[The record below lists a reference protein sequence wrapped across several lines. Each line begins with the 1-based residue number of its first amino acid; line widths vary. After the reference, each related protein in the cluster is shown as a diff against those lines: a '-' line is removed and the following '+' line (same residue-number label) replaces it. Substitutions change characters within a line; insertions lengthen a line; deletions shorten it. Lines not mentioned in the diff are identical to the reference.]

1 MAVHTEIVPSG
12 DPALGIGLEAL
23 RLARMR
29 MTSNAGSSY
38 WPMGDGTGIL
48 AGQQAGDQGLV
59 LVDQHGNR
67 MPLIDTTEISQ
78 KADDAMSKANAAVDG
93 MQSVRDEAVK
103 GVKEAKDAAAN
114 ADSKAQSAIDG
125 MQSVRDE
132 AVKGVK
138 EAKDAA
144 STAQSTAASAASKA
158 DKLATELDGTKA
170 IVERHTTKLGEV
182 ETKVSNSVE
191 HADQALS
198 ASTQA
203 VQTANSVK
211 TTADRAYNDAQ
222 SALTQSST
230 AVQTAGEVKTTLE
243 TNYLSKKD
251 SDAAYASKSELKQT
265 SDGITSTVEK
275 TYATKSALEA
285 LRNIADNA
293 VETWTGSQKPTASN
307 APASTWA
314 TDQLRKQH
322 AGDVYYDTSTGYSY
336 RWGSTDGKSYT
347 WSLIKDSDITK
358 AIADAAKA
366 QSTAN
371 GAQQGVDRL
380 DADIPVTYSTKSE
393 LRQTS
398 ESLTAKVTEAQR
410 VGQNA
415 LDKATTVEQT
425 ANGLKTTVQEQAQ
438 TLKGHTTTIGQL
450 TQKADSLTS
459 SLTQTN
465 QRIDS
470 ISVGARNLLAKRDMV
485 TGWLAPENGDLIASG
500 GHASGE
506 NIGNVTSG
514 WIPVT
519 AGKMMCLTLYDTFNN
534 TANTGRYWFYK
545 ADKKA
550 IKGVEWNP
558 RTPGTVIFTVP
569 AGAAWIRVTAINASN
584 ATSPRYKLET
594 GSIPTDWTP
603 APEDTAQ
610 SITEAVTRT
619 SKLEQTLD
627 GFKTT
632 VSQTYETKS
641 DSLAKKTALEQSLN
655 GFKSTVSSTYL
666 SKTDASKTYG
676 TKSELTQTN
685 ESLTAK
691 INSTAT
697 TANNAL
703 SKAASVEATANDLK
717 TTVSE
722 QATTLKGHTSTI
734 GQLTQKADSLTSSLT
749 QTNRNVNIALANSA
763 ELIRNPE
770 CNSTLGNPDGWG
782 GGMTLSASGAPEGA
796 PVPTYGKF
804 SARGTTTSFRVL
816 RRGRTYRFSA
826 WMAHD
831 STAKKPAALGCF
843 YHESNGNGRWDAAFR
858 VPTSQSGW
866 KQWSGDLTIPKD
878 AREDA
883 IVWLQIDGASN
894 TAEVTG
900 WYCTLLSIRDVTEA
914 KNAQDTADTAIS
926 RASTL
931 EQSLNGFK
939 TTVSQNYETKS
950 DSLAKQS
957 ALEQSLNS
965 FKSTVSSTYSTKNE
979 LDGLSAMASKTWS
992 FWKDA
997 STSPRRD
1004 WVRLGTL
1011 TSNGD
1016 SSSVQIDVLTG
1027 NGWNGAPYQNSRL
1040 SIMVKDSWQSSPS
1053 TSRAFGVSVLRENCQ
1068 NAQVRVMALA
1078 ADECEIWCYLPW
1090 QYGSG
1095 QYTISGSYKAWSNN
1109 TASQSDAPTSGTSQD
1124 VAYRLNAEQLRSDV
1138 ESTYATKSSVE
1149 QTATSIKSSVSE
1161 TYATKTTVQNLSTT
1175 LTQTKESLTVSIKQA
1190 QTSADTANGNAANA
1204 QSRVGSLESCIRMT
1218 SDGVRVGHI
1227 VNGGFQGY
1235 SALVSPH
1242 GSFDVLD
1249 ESGRTA
1255 ATFQA
1260 SVIDLLNG
1268 LVRLRNANNTG
1279 ELLIKAPD
1287 GTYGYLSYNSD
1298 GMFLKSPTGTIRLE
1312 PKPGCNVYT
1321 RSKAIQPSQAGI
1333 CNKATDA
1340 NGIISVDNLSPPDGN
1355 ANNGI
1360 LSVTVT
1366 PINIGQDPTL
1376 LAFTPVIW
1384 AKGVNGF
1391 QVRLKTNNNT
1401 WVSGAQPYAF
1411 CWHAVWA

>member
-78 KADDAMSKANAAVDG
+78 KADDAISKANAAVDG
-93 MQSVRDEAVK
+93 MEQVRE
-103 GVKEAKDAAAN
+103 DAEN
-114 ADSKAQSAIDG
+114 
-125 MQSVRDE
+125 
-132 AVKGVK
+132 GVK

-211 TTADRAYNDAQ
+211 TTADRAYDDAQ

-336 RWGSTDGKSYT
+336 RWGSTDGETYA

-371 GAQQGVDRL
+371 GAQKGVDRL

-410 VGQNA
+410 VGQSA

-438 TLKGHTTTIGQL
+438 TIKGQTTTIGQL

-465 QRIDS
+465 Q
-470 ISVGARNLLAKRDMV
+470 
-485 TGWLAPENGDLIASG
+485 
-500 GHASGE
+500 
-506 NIGNVTSG
+506 NV
-514 WIPVT
+514 
-519 AGKMMCLTLYDTFNN
+519 
-534 TANTGRYWFYK
+534 
-545 ADKKA
+545 
-550 IKGVEWNP
+550 E
-558 RTPGTVIFTVP
+558 
-569 AGAAWIRVTAINASN
+569 
-584 ATSPRYKLET
+584 
-594 GSIPTDWTP
+594 
-603 APEDTAQ
+603 TAQ
-610 SITEAVTRT
+610 STADTAISRA

-627 GFKTT
+627 GFKTS
-632 VSQTYETKS
+632 VSQTYETKA
-641 DSLAKKTALEQSLN
+641 DSLKKQSALEQNLN
-655 GFKSTVSSTYL
+655 GFKTSVSNTYL
-666 SKTDASKTYG
+666 SKTDASKTYS

-703 SKAASVEATANDLK
+703 SKAASVEATANGLK

-734 GQLTQKADSLTSSLT
+734 GQLTAKADSLTSSLT
-749 QTNRNVNIALANSA
+749 QTNRNVETALANGA

-770 CNSTLGNPDGWG
+770 CDRTLGNPDGWTNG
-782 GGMTLSASGAPEGA
+782 LTLSASGAPEGA
-796 PVPTYGKF
+796 PAPTYGKL
-804 SARGTTTSFRVL
+804 SARDTTNGSKVL

-843 YHESNGNGRWDAAFR
+843 YHESNGNGHWDTAFR

-866 KQWSGDLTIPKD
+866 KQWSGDLTIPKA

-883 IVWLQIDGASN
+883 IVWLQVGGANGS
-894 TAEVTG
+894 ADVTG

-914 KNAQDTADTAIS
+914 KNAQTTADTAIS

-950 DSLAKQS
+950 DSLAKKT
-957 ALEQSLNS
+957 ALEQSLNG
-965 FKSTVSSTYSTKNE
+965 FKTSVSNTY
-979 LDGLSAMASKTWS
+979 LSKTDASK
-992 FWKDA
+992 
-997 STSPRRD
+997 
-1004 WVRLGTL
+1004 
-1011 TSNGD
+1011 
-1016 SSSVQIDVLTG
+1016 
-1027 NGWNGAPYQNSRL
+1027 
-1040 SIMVKDSWQSSPS
+1040 
-1053 TSRAFGVSVLRENCQ
+1053 
-1068 NAQVRVMALA
+1068 
-1078 ADECEIWCYLPW
+1078 
-1090 QYGSG
+1090 
-1095 QYTISGSYKAWSNN
+1095 
-1109 TASQSDAPTSGTSQD
+1109 
-1124 VAYRLNAEQLRSDV
+1124 
-1138 ESTYATKSSVE
+1138 TYATKSSVE

-1175 LTQTKESLTVSIKQA
+1175 VTQTKESLTVSIKQA
-1190 QTSADTANGNAANA
+1190 QTTANTANGNATNA
-1204 QSRVGSLESCIRMT
+1204 QSRVGSLEACIRMT
-1218 SDGVRVGHI
+1218 SSGVRVGQI
-1227 VNGGFQGY
+1227 KNGSFVGY
-1235 SALVSPH
+1235 SALVSTS
-1242 GSFDVLD
+1242 GSFQVIDNIGNKVSELNAGSVLSYD
-1249 ESGRTA
+1249 NGRTVW
-1255 ATFQA
+1255 
-1260 SVIDLLNG
+1260 S
-1268 LVRLRNANNTG
+1268 
-1279 ELLIKAPD
+1279 IKQE
-1287 GTYGYLSYNSD
+1287 G
-1298 GMFLKSPTGTIRLE
+1298 
-1312 PKPGCNVYT
+1312 
-1321 RSKAIQPSQAGI
+1321 Q
-1333 CNKATDA
+1333 
-1340 NGIISVDNLSPPDGN
+1340 
-1355 ANNGI
+1355 
-1360 LSVTVT
+1360 TVT
-1366 PINIGQDPTL
+1366 LDSYASPLKLASSDLYFLHYPKYSSNNHLACPVSGQFKGATNVNGVAVITHNLGYIPTL
-1376 LAFTPVIW
+1376 SITPGPWDGIGEPQGKLFRPVIW
-1384 AKGVNGF
+1384 DCTTTTAQIRF
-1391 QVRLKTNNNT
+1391 VRTDTNQ
-1401 WVSGAQPYAF
+1401 WIDRQPVAFHWYAI
-1411 CWHAVWA
+1411 

>member
-78 KADDAMSKANAAVDG
+78 KADDAISKANAAVDG
-93 MQSVRDEAVK
+93 MEQVREDAEN

-125 MQSVRDE
+125 MQAVRNE

-211 TTADRAYNDAQ
+211 TTADRAYDDAQ

-251 SDAAYASKSELKQT
+251 SDAVYASKSELKQT

-336 RWGSTDGKSYT
+336 RWGSTDGETYA

-371 GAQQGVDRL
+371 GAQKGVDRL

-410 VGQNA
+410 VGQSA

-438 TLKGHTTTIGQL
+438 TIKGQTTTIGQL

-465 QRIDS
+465 Q
-470 ISVGARNLLAKRDMV
+470 
-485 TGWLAPENGDLIASG
+485 
-500 GHASGE
+500 
-506 NIGNVTSG
+506 NV
-514 WIPVT
+514 
-519 AGKMMCLTLYDTFNN
+519 
-534 TANTGRYWFYK
+534 
-545 ADKKA
+545 
-550 IKGVEWNP
+550 E
-558 RTPGTVIFTVP
+558 
-569 AGAAWIRVTAINASN
+569 
-584 ATSPRYKLET
+584 
-594 GSIPTDWTP
+594 
-603 APEDTAQ
+603 TAQ
-610 SITEAVTRT
+610 STADTAISRA

-627 GFKTT
+627 GFKTS
-632 VSQTYETKS
+632 VSQTYETKA
-641 DSLAKKTALEQSLN
+641 DSLKKQSALEQNLN
-655 GFKSTVSSTYL
+655 GFKTSVSNTYL
-666 SKTDASKTYG
+666 SKTDASKTYS

-703 SKAASVEATANDLK
+703 SKAASVEATANGLK

-734 GQLTQKADSLTSSLT
+734 GQLTAKADSLTSSLT
-749 QTNRNVNIALANSA
+749 QTNRNVETALANGA

-770 CNSTLGNPDGWG
+770 CDRTLGNPDGWTNG
-782 GGMTLSASGAPEGA
+782 LTLSASGAPEGA
-796 PVPTYGKF
+796 PAPTYGKL
-804 SARGTTTSFRVL
+804 SARDTTNGPKVL

-843 YHESNGNGRWDAAFR
+843 YHESNGNGHWDTAFR

-866 KQWSGDLTIPKD
+866 KQWSGDLTIPKA

-883 IVWLQIDGASN
+883 SVWLQVDGANGS
-894 TAEVTG
+894 ADVTG

-914 KNAQDTADTAIS
+914 KNAQTTADTAIS

-957 ALEQSLNS
+957 ALEQNLSGFKSTVSQTYSPKSEVTDLASSTVRRYTLNMNDKAAWYKIGFWRPLGQGSVAAIHVYTGKGTNGCEDQNSEFTIMLKKGWSGSSNNHRNDYGVNLIRQRNAADVQVKAFAYHPGGQDPNTTPVDIWIYQPWGYGGGHYDVSCDGSWSHQTTVQTVAPVEDSTHTLQASVGYETLSNTSYVDQTSRSVSLGVVEEYKQGRHGS
-965 FKSTVSSTYSTKNE
+965 ALATSADITAAKDSITSTVSSTY
-979 LDGLSAMASKTWS
+979 
-992 FWKDA
+992 
-997 STSPRRD
+997 
-1004 WVRLGTL
+1004 
-1011 TSNGD
+1011 
-1016 SSSVQIDVLTG
+1016 
-1027 NGWNGAPYQNSRL
+1027 
-1040 SIMVKDSWQSSPS
+1040 
-1053 TSRAFGVSVLRENCQ
+1053 
-1068 NAQVRVMALA
+1068 
-1078 ADECEIWCYLPW
+1078 
-1090 QYGSG
+1090 
-1095 QYTISGSYKAWSNN
+1095 
-1109 TASQSDAPTSGTSQD
+1109 
-1124 VAYRLNAEQLRSDV
+1124 
-1138 ESTYATKSSVE
+1138 ATKAGVTQEISSKVA
-1149 QTATSIKSSVSE
+1149 QNNNSLDVRF
-1161 TYATKTTVQNLSTT
+1161 ATKTE
-1175 LTQTKESLTVSIKQA
+1175 TKTA
-1190 QTSADTANGNAANA
+1190 QDTANTADSHASDA

-1218 SDGVRVGHI
+1218 SAGVRVGHI
-1227 VNGGFQGY
+1227 VNGVFQGY
-1235 SALVSPH
+1235 SALVNSQ

-1249 ESGRTA
+1249 YAGRTV
-1255 ATFQA
+1255 ATFRD
-1260 SVIDLLNG
+1260 SILDLLNG

-1312 PKPGCNVYT
+1312 PKPGCNVFT
-1321 RSKAIQPSQAGI
+1321 RSKAIQPSQAGL

-1384 AKGVNGF
+1384 AKGANGF

-1411 CWHAVWA
+1411 CWHVVWA

>member
-93 MQSVRDEAVK
+93 MEQVRE
-103 GVKEAKDAAAN
+103 DAEN
-114 ADSKAQSAIDG
+114 
-125 MQSVRDE
+125 
-132 AVKGVK
+132 GVK

-170 IVERHTTKLGEV
+170 IVERHTTRLGEV

-203 VQTANSVK
+203 MQTANSVK
-211 TTADRAYNDAQ
+211 TTADRAYDDAR

-293 VETWTGSQKPTASN
+293 VETWTGSQKPTASS

-322 AGDVYYDTSTGYSY
+322 AGDVYYDLTSGYSY
-336 RWGSTDGKSYT
+336 RWGSTDGKTYA

-371 GAQQGVDRL
+371 GAQKGVDRL

-410 VGQNA
+410 VGQSA
-415 LDKATTVEQT
+415 LDKASTVEQT
-425 ANGLKTTVQEQAQ
+425 ADGLKATVSEQARTIEGQ
-438 TLKGHTTTIGQL
+438 TTTIGQL
-450 TQKADSLTS
+450 TA
-459 SLTQTN
+459 
-465 QRIDS
+465 
-470 ISVGARNLLAKRDMV
+470 
-485 TGWLAPENGDLIASG
+485 
-500 GHASGE
+500 
-506 NIGNVTSG
+506 
-514 WIPVT
+514 
-519 AGKMMCLTLYDTFNN
+519 
-534 TANTGRYWFYK
+534 
-545 ADKKA
+545 
-550 IKGVEWNP
+550 
-558 RTPGTVIFTVP
+558 
-569 AGAAWIRVTAINASN
+569 
-584 ATSPRYKLET
+584 
-594 GSIPTDWTP
+594 
-603 APEDTAQ
+603 
-610 SITEAVTRT
+610 
-619 SKLEQTLD
+619 
-627 GFKTT
+627 
-632 VSQTYETKS
+632 
-641 DSLAKKTALEQSLN
+641 
-655 GFKSTVSSTYL
+655 
-666 SKTDASKTYG
+666 
-676 TKSELTQTN
+676 
-685 ESLTAK
+685 
-691 INSTAT
+691 
-697 TANNAL
+697 
-703 SKAASVEATANDLK
+703 
-717 TTVSE
+717 
-722 QATTLKGHTSTI
+722 
-734 GQLTQKADSLTSSLT
+734 KADSLTSSLT

-770 CNSTLGNPDGWG
+770 CNSTLGNPDGWD

-804 SARGTTTSFRVL
+804 SARDTTTSFRVL

-831 STAKKPAALGCF
+831 STAKKPASLGCF
-843 YHESNGNGRWDAAFR
+843 YHESNGNGRWNAAFR

-883 IVWLQIDGASN
+883 IVWLQIDGALN

-1011 TSNGD
+1011 TSNGA

-1027 NGWNGAPYQNSRL
+1027 DGWNGAPYQNSRL

-1138 ESTYATKSSVE
+1138 ESTYATKSSVK

-1218 SDGVRVGHI
+1218 SAGVRVGHI

-1287 GTYGYLSYNSD
+1287 GTYGYLSYNGD
-1298 GMFLKSPTGTIRLE
+1298 GMFLKSPDGTIRLE
-1312 PKPGCNVYT
+1312 PKPGCNAYT

-1384 AKGVNGF
+1384 AKGANGF

-1411 CWHAVWA
+1411 CWHAVWN

>member
-78 KADDAMSKANAAVDG
+78 KADDAMSKANAAV
-93 MQSVRDEAVK
+93 
-103 GVKEAKDAAAN
+103 
-114 ADSKAQSAIDG
+114 DG

-465 QRIDS
+465 
-470 ISVGARNLLAKRDMV
+470 
-485 TGWLAPENGDLIASG
+485 
-500 GHASGE
+500 
-506 NIGNVTSG
+506 
-514 WIPVT
+514 
-519 AGKMMCLTLYDTFNN
+519 
-534 TANTGRYWFYK
+534 
-545 ADKKA
+545 
-550 IKGVEWNP
+550 
-558 RTPGTVIFTVP
+558 
-569 AGAAWIRVTAINASN
+569 
-584 ATSPRYKLET
+584 
-594 GSIPTDWTP
+594 
-603 APEDTAQ
+603 
-610 SITEAVTRT
+610 
-619 SKLEQTLD
+619 
-627 GFKTT
+627 
-632 VSQTYETKS
+632 
-641 DSLAKKTALEQSLN
+641 
-655 GFKSTVSSTYL
+655 
-666 SKTDASKTYG
+666 
-676 TKSELTQTN
+676 
-685 ESLTAK
+685 
-691 INSTAT
+691 
-697 TANNAL
+697 
-703 SKAASVEATANDLK
+703 
-717 TTVSE
+717 
-722 QATTLKGHTSTI
+722 
-734 GQLTQKADSLTSSLT
+734 
-749 QTNRNVNIALANSA
+749 RNVNIALANSA

-770 CNSTLGNPDGWG
+770 CNSTLGNPDGWD

-804 SARGTTTSFRVL
+804 SARDTTTSFRVL

-843 YHESNGNGRWDAAFR
+843 YHKSNGNGRWDAAFR

-883 IVWLQIDGASN
+883 IVWLQIGGALN

-1027 NGWNGAPYQNSRL
+1027 DGWNGAPYQNSRL

-1053 TSRAFGVSVLRENCQ
+1053 TSWAFGVSVLRENCQ

-1090 QYGSG
+1090 QHGSG

-1204 QSRVGSLESCIRMT
+1204 QSRVGSLEACIRMT
-1218 SDGVRVGHI
+1218 SSGVRVGQI
-1227 VNGGFQGY
+1227 KNGSFIGY
-1235 SALVSPH
+1235 SALVSTS
-1242 GSFDVLD
+1242 GSF
-1249 ESGRTA
+1249 
-1255 ATFQA
+1255 Q
-1260 SVIDLLNG
+1260 VIDGNG
-1268 LVRLRNANNTG
+1268 NKVS
-1279 ELLIKAPD
+1279 ELD
-1287 GTYGYLSYNSD
+1287 SGGVFSYVN
-1298 GMFLKSPTGTIRLE
+1298 GRIAWTIRE
-1312 PKPGCNVYT
+1312 EGE
-1321 RSKAIQPSQAGI
+1321 
-1333 CNKATDA
+1333 
-1340 NGIISVDNLSPPDGN
+1340 
-1355 ANNGI
+1355 
-1360 LSVTVT
+1360 TVT
-1366 PINIGQDPTL
+1366 FDSNASPLKLESADLFVPRYPKYSSNNHLACPVSGQFKGATNVNGVAVITHNLGYIPTL
-1376 LAFTPVIW
+1376 SITPGPWGGIGEPQGKLFRPVIW
-1384 AKGVNGF
+1384 DCTTTTAQIRF
-1391 QVRLKTNNNT
+1391 VRTDTNQ
-1401 WVSGAQPYAF
+1401 WIDRQPVAFHWYAI
-1411 CWHAVWA
+1411 

>member
-78 KADDAMSKANAAVDG
+78 KADDAIFKANAAVDG
-93 MQSVRDEAVK
+93 MEQVRE
-103 GVKEAKDAAAN
+103 DAEN
-114 ADSKAQSAIDG
+114 
-125 MQSVRDE
+125 
-132 AVKGVK
+132 GVK

-170 IVERHTTKLGEV
+170 IVERHTTRLGEV

-203 VQTANSVK
+203 MQTANSVK
-211 TTADRAYNDAQ
+211 TTADRAYDDAR

-293 VETWTGSQKPTASN
+293 VETWTGSQKPTASS

-322 AGDVYYDTSTGYSY
+322 AGDVYYDLTSGYSY
-336 RWGSTDGKSYT
+336 RWGSTDGKTYA

-371 GAQQGVDRL
+371 GAQKGVDRL

-410 VGQNA
+410 VGQSA
-415 LDKATTVEQT
+415 LDKASTVEQT
-425 ANGLKTTVQEQAQ
+425 ADGLKATVSEQARTIEGQ
-438 TLKGHTTTIGQL
+438 TTTIGQL
-450 TQKADSLTS
+450 TA
-459 SLTQTN
+459 
-465 QRIDS
+465 
-470 ISVGARNLLAKRDMV
+470 
-485 TGWLAPENGDLIASG
+485 
-500 GHASGE
+500 
-506 NIGNVTSG
+506 
-514 WIPVT
+514 
-519 AGKMMCLTLYDTFNN
+519 
-534 TANTGRYWFYK
+534 
-545 ADKKA
+545 
-550 IKGVEWNP
+550 
-558 RTPGTVIFTVP
+558 
-569 AGAAWIRVTAINASN
+569 
-584 ATSPRYKLET
+584 
-594 GSIPTDWTP
+594 
-603 APEDTAQ
+603 
-610 SITEAVTRT
+610 
-619 SKLEQTLD
+619 
-627 GFKTT
+627 
-632 VSQTYETKS
+632 
-641 DSLAKKTALEQSLN
+641 
-655 GFKSTVSSTYL
+655 
-666 SKTDASKTYG
+666 
-676 TKSELTQTN
+676 
-685 ESLTAK
+685 
-691 INSTAT
+691 
-697 TANNAL
+697 
-703 SKAASVEATANDLK
+703 
-717 TTVSE
+717 
-722 QATTLKGHTSTI
+722 
-734 GQLTQKADSLTSSLT
+734 KADSLTSSLT
-749 QTNRNVNIALANSA
+749 QTNRNANIALANSA

-770 CNSTLGNPDGWG
+770 CNSTLGNPDGWY

-804 SARGTTTSFRVL
+804 SARDTTTSFRVL

-843 YHESNGNGRWDAAFR
+843 YHESNGNGRGDAAFR

-883 IVWLQIDGASN
+883 IVWLQIDGALN

-1027 NGWNGAPYQNSRL
+1027 DGWNGGAWQNSRL

-1053 TSRAFGVSVLRENCQ
+1053 TSGAFGVSVLRENCQ

-1090 QYGSG
+1090 RWGSG

-1109 TASQSDAPTSGTSQD
+1109 TASQSDAPTSGTNQD

-1190 QTSADTANGNAANA
+1190 QTTADTANGNAANA
-1204 QSRVGSLESCIRMT
+1204 QSRVGSLEACISMT
-1218 SDGVRVGHI
+1218 SSGVRVGQI
-1227 VNGGFQGY
+1227 KNGSFIGY
-1235 SALVSPH
+1235 SALVSTS
-1242 GSFDVLD
+1242 GSF
-1249 ESGRTA
+1249 
-1255 ATFQA
+1255 Q
-1260 SVIDLLNG
+1260 VIDGNG
-1268 LVRLRNANNTG
+1268 NKVS
-1279 ELLIKAPD
+1279 ELD
-1287 GTYGYLSYNSD
+1287 SGGVFSYVN
-1298 GMFLKSPTGTIRLE
+1298 GRIAWTIREEGETVMFDSNASPLKLE
-1312 PKPGCNVYT
+1312 SADLFVPRYPKYSSNNHLACPVSGQFKGATNV
-1321 RSKAIQPSQAGI
+1321 
-1333 CNKATDA
+1333 
-1340 NGIISVDNLSPPDGN
+1340 NGVAVITHNLGY
-1355 ANNGI
+1355 I
-1360 LSVTVT
+1360 
-1366 PINIGQDPTL
+1366 PTL
-1376 LAFTPVIW
+1376 SITPGPWDGIGEPQGKLFRPVIW
-1384 AKGVNGF
+1384 DCTTTTAQIRF
-1391 QVRLKTNNNT
+1391 VRTDTNQ
-1401 WVSGAQPYAF
+1401 WIDRQPVAFHWYAI
-1411 CWHAVWA
+1411 

>member
-78 KADDAMSKANAAVDG
+78 KADDAISKANAAVDG
-93 MQSVRDEAVK
+93 MEQVRE
-103 GVKEAKDAAAN
+103 DAEN
-114 ADSKAQSAIDG
+114 
-125 MQSVRDE
+125 
-132 AVKGVK
+132 GVK

-170 IVERHTTKLGEV
+170 IVERHTTRLGEV

-203 VQTANSVK
+203 MQTANSVK
-211 TTADRAYNDAQ
+211 TTADRAYDDAR

-293 VETWTGSQKPTASN
+293 VETWTGSQKPTASS

-322 AGDVYYDTSTGYSY
+322 AGDVYYDLTSGYSY
-336 RWGSTDGKSYT
+336 RWGSTDGKTYA

-371 GAQQGVDRL
+371 GAQKGVDRL

-410 VGQNA
+410 VGQSA
-415 LDKATTVEQT
+415 LDKASTVEQT
-425 ANGLKTTVQEQAQ
+425 ADGLKATVSEQARTIEGQ
-438 TLKGHTTTIGQL
+438 TTTIGQL
-450 TQKADSLTS
+450 TA
-459 SLTQTN
+459 
-465 QRIDS
+465 
-470 ISVGARNLLAKRDMV
+470 
-485 TGWLAPENGDLIASG
+485 
-500 GHASGE
+500 
-506 NIGNVTSG
+506 
-514 WIPVT
+514 
-519 AGKMMCLTLYDTFNN
+519 
-534 TANTGRYWFYK
+534 
-545 ADKKA
+545 
-550 IKGVEWNP
+550 
-558 RTPGTVIFTVP
+558 
-569 AGAAWIRVTAINASN
+569 
-584 ATSPRYKLET
+584 
-594 GSIPTDWTP
+594 
-603 APEDTAQ
+603 
-610 SITEAVTRT
+610 
-619 SKLEQTLD
+619 
-627 GFKTT
+627 
-632 VSQTYETKS
+632 
-641 DSLAKKTALEQSLN
+641 
-655 GFKSTVSSTYL
+655 
-666 SKTDASKTYG
+666 
-676 TKSELTQTN
+676 
-685 ESLTAK
+685 
-691 INSTAT
+691 
-697 TANNAL
+697 
-703 SKAASVEATANDLK
+703 
-717 TTVSE
+717 
-722 QATTLKGHTSTI
+722 
-734 GQLTQKADSLTSSLT
+734 KADSLTSSLT

-770 CNSTLGNPDGWG
+770 CNSTLGNPDGWD

-804 SARGTTTSFRVL
+804 SARDTTTSFRVL

-883 IVWLQIDGASN
+883 IVWLQIDGALN
-894 TAEVTG
+894 TVEVTG

-979 LDGLSAMASKTWS
+979 LHGLSAMASKTWS

-1027 NGWNGAPYQNSRL
+1027 DGWNGGAWQNSRL
-1040 SIMVKDSWQSSPS
+1040 SIMVKDSGQSSPS
-1053 TSRAFGVSVLRENCQ
+1053 TSGAFGVSVLRENCQ

-1090 QYGSG
+1090 RWGSG

-1109 TASQSDAPTSGTSQD
+1109 TASQSDAPTSGTNQD

-1190 QTSADTANGNAANA
+1190 QTTADTANGNAANA
-1204 QSRVGSLESCIRMT
+1204 QSRVGSLEACISMT
-1218 SDGVRVGHI
+1218 SSGVRVGQI
-1227 VNGGFQGY
+1227 KNGSFIGY
-1235 SALVSPH
+1235 SALVSTS
-1242 GSFDVLD
+1242 GSF
-1249 ESGRTA
+1249 
-1255 ATFQA
+1255 Q
-1260 SVIDLLNG
+1260 VIDGNG
-1268 LVRLRNANNTG
+1268 NKVS
-1279 ELLIKAPD
+1279 ELD
-1287 GTYGYLSYNSD
+1287 SGGVFSYVN
-1298 GMFLKSPTGTIRLE
+1298 GRIAWTIREEGETVMFDSNASPLKLE
-1312 PKPGCNVYT
+1312 SADLFVPRYPKYSSNNHLACPVSGQFKGATNV
-1321 RSKAIQPSQAGI
+1321 
-1333 CNKATDA
+1333 
-1340 NGIISVDNLSPPDGN
+1340 NGVAVITHNLGY
-1355 ANNGI
+1355 I
-1360 LSVTVT
+1360 
-1366 PINIGQDPTL
+1366 PTL
-1376 LAFTPVIW
+1376 SITPGPWDGIGEPQGKLFRPVIW
-1384 AKGVNGF
+1384 DCTTTTAQIRF
-1391 QVRLKTNNNT
+1391 VRTDTNQ
-1401 WVSGAQPYAF
+1401 WIDRQPVAFHWYAI
-1411 CWHAVWA
+1411 

>member
-78 KADDAMSKANAAVDG
+78 KADDAISKANAAVDG
-93 MQSVRDEAVK
+93 MEQVREDAEN

-125 MQSVRDE
+125 MQSVRNE

-211 TTADRAYNDAQ
+211 TTADRAYDDAQ

-336 RWGSTDGKSYT
+336 RWGSTDGETYA

-371 GAQQGVDRL
+371 GAQKGVDRL

-410 VGQNA
+410 VGQSA

-438 TLKGHTTTIGQL
+438 TIKGQTTTIGQL

-465 QRIDS
+465 Q
-470 ISVGARNLLAKRDMV
+470 
-485 TGWLAPENGDLIASG
+485 
-500 GHASGE
+500 
-506 NIGNVTSG
+506 NV
-514 WIPVT
+514 
-519 AGKMMCLTLYDTFNN
+519 
-534 TANTGRYWFYK
+534 
-545 ADKKA
+545 
-550 IKGVEWNP
+550 E
-558 RTPGTVIFTVP
+558 
-569 AGAAWIRVTAINASN
+569 
-584 ATSPRYKLET
+584 
-594 GSIPTDWTP
+594 
-603 APEDTAQ
+603 TAQ
-610 SITEAVTRT
+610 STADTAISRA

-627 GFKTT
+627 GFKTS
-632 VSQTYETKS
+632 VSQTYETKA
-641 DSLAKKTALEQSLN
+641 DSLKKQSALEQNLN
-655 GFKSTVSSTYL
+655 GFKTSVSNTYL
-666 SKTDASKTYG
+666 SKTDASKTYS

-703 SKAASVEATANDLK
+703 SKAASVEATANGLK

-734 GQLTQKADSLTSSLT
+734 GQLTAKADSLTSSLT
-749 QTNRNVNIALANSA
+749 QTNRNVETALANGA

-770 CNSTLGNPDGWG
+770 CDRTLGNPDGWTNG
-782 GGMTLSASGAPEGA
+782 LTLSASGAPEGA
-796 PVPTYGKF
+796 PAPTYGKL
-804 SARGTTTSFRVL
+804 SARDTTNGSKVL

-883 IVWLQIDGASN
+883 IVWLQIDGALN

-1027 NGWNGAPYQNSRL
+1027 DGWNGAAWQNSRL

-1053 TSRAFGVSVLRENCQ
+1053 TSGAFGVSVLRENCQ

-1090 QYGSG
+1090 QWGSG

-1109 TASQSDAPTSGTSQD
+1109 TASQSDAPTSGTNQD

-1190 QTSADTANGNAANA
+1190 QTTADTANGNAANA
-1204 QSRVGSLESCIRMT
+1204 QSRVGSLEACISMT
-1218 SDGVRVGHI
+1218 SSGVRVGQI
-1227 VNGGFQGY
+1227 KNGSFIGY
-1235 SALVSPH
+1235 SALVSTS
-1242 GSFDVLD
+1242 GSF
-1249 ESGRTA
+1249 
-1255 ATFQA
+1255 Q
-1260 SVIDLLNG
+1260 VIDGNG
-1268 LVRLRNANNTG
+1268 NKVS
-1279 ELLIKAPD
+1279 ELD
-1287 GTYGYLSYNSD
+1287 SGGVFSYVN
-1298 GMFLKSPTGTIRLE
+1298 GRIAWTIRE
-1312 PKPGCNVYT
+1312 EGE
-1321 RSKAIQPSQAGI
+1321 
-1333 CNKATDA
+1333 
-1340 NGIISVDNLSPPDGN
+1340 
-1355 ANNGI
+1355 
-1360 LSVTVT
+1360 TVT
-1366 PINIGQDPTL
+1366 FDSNASPLKLESADLFVPRYPKYSSNNHLACPVSGQFKGATNVNGVAVITHNLGYIPTL
-1376 LAFTPVIW
+1376 SITPGPWDGIGEPQGKLFRPVIW
-1384 AKGVNGF
+1384 DCTTTTAQIRF
-1391 QVRLKTNNNT
+1391 VRTDTNQ
-1401 WVSGAQPYAF
+1401 WIDRQPVAFHWYAI
-1411 CWHAVWA
+1411 

>member
-78 KADDAMSKANAAVDG
+78 KADDAISKANAAVDG
-93 MQSVRDEAVK
+93 MEQVRE
-103 GVKEAKDAAAN
+103 DAEN
-114 ADSKAQSAIDG
+114 
-125 MQSVRDE
+125 
-132 AVKGVK
+132 GVK

-170 IVERHTTKLGEV
+170 IVERHTTRLGEV

-203 VQTANSVK
+203 MQTANSVK
-211 TTADRAYNDAQ
+211 TTADRAYDDAR

-293 VETWTGSQKPTASN
+293 VETWTGSQKPTASS

-322 AGDVYYDTSTGYSY
+322 AGDVYYDLTSGYSY
-336 RWGSTDGKSYT
+336 RWGSMDGKTYA

-371 GAQQGVDRL
+371 GAQKGVDRL

-410 VGQNA
+410 VGQSA
-415 LDKATTVEQT
+415 LDKASTVEQT
-425 ANGLKTTVQEQAQ
+425 ADGLKATVSEQARTIEGQ
-438 TLKGHTTTIGQL
+438 TTTIGQL
-450 TQKADSLTS
+450 TA
-459 SLTQTN
+459 
-465 QRIDS
+465 
-470 ISVGARNLLAKRDMV
+470 
-485 TGWLAPENGDLIASG
+485 
-500 GHASGE
+500 
-506 NIGNVTSG
+506 
-514 WIPVT
+514 
-519 AGKMMCLTLYDTFNN
+519 
-534 TANTGRYWFYK
+534 
-545 ADKKA
+545 
-550 IKGVEWNP
+550 
-558 RTPGTVIFTVP
+558 
-569 AGAAWIRVTAINASN
+569 
-584 ATSPRYKLET
+584 
-594 GSIPTDWTP
+594 
-603 APEDTAQ
+603 
-610 SITEAVTRT
+610 
-619 SKLEQTLD
+619 
-627 GFKTT
+627 
-632 VSQTYETKS
+632 
-641 DSLAKKTALEQSLN
+641 
-655 GFKSTVSSTYL
+655 
-666 SKTDASKTYG
+666 
-676 TKSELTQTN
+676 
-685 ESLTAK
+685 
-691 INSTAT
+691 
-697 TANNAL
+697 
-703 SKAASVEATANDLK
+703 
-717 TTVSE
+717 
-722 QATTLKGHTSTI
+722 
-734 GQLTQKADSLTSSLT
+734 KADSLTSSLT

-770 CNSTLGNPDGWG
+770 CNSTLGNPDGWD

-804 SARGTTTSFRVL
+804 SARDTTTSFRVL

-843 YHESNGNGRWDAAFR
+843 YHESNGNGRWDEAFR

-883 IVWLQIDGASN
+883 IVWLQIDGALN

-1027 NGWNGAPYQNSRL
+1027 DGWNGGAWQNSRL

-1053 TSRAFGVSVLRENCQ
+1053 TSGAFGVSVLRENCQ

-1090 QYGSG
+1090 RWGSG

-1109 TASQSDAPTSGTSQD
+1109 TASQSDAPTSGTNQD

-1190 QTSADTANGNAANA
+1190 QTTADTANGNAANA
-1204 QSRVGSLESCIRMT
+1204 QSRVGSLEACISMT
-1218 SDGVRVGHI
+1218 SSGVRVGQI
-1227 VNGGFQGY
+1227 KNGSFIGY
-1235 SALVSPH
+1235 SALVSPS
-1242 GSFDVLD
+1242 GSF
-1249 ESGRTA
+1249 
-1255 ATFQA
+1255 Q
-1260 SVIDLLNG
+1260 VIDGNG
-1268 LVRLRNANNTG
+1268 NKVSELDRGGVFSYVNGRIAWNIREDGETVMFDSNASPLKLESADLFVPRYPKYSSNNHLACPVSG
-1279 ELLIKAPD
+1279 QFK
-1287 GTYGYLSYNSD
+1287 GTTNVNGVAVITHNLGY
-1298 GMFLKSPTGTIRLE
+1298 I
-1312 PKPGCNVYT
+1312 
-1321 RSKAIQPSQAGI
+1321 
-1333 CNKATDA
+1333 
-1340 NGIISVDNLSPPDGN
+1340 
-1355 ANNGI
+1355 
-1360 LSVTVT
+1360 
-1366 PINIGQDPTL
+1366 PTL
-1376 LAFTPVIW
+1376 SITPGPWGGIGEPQGKLFRPVIW
-1384 AKGVNGF
+1384 DCTTTTAQIRF
-1391 QVRLKTNNNT
+1391 VRTDTNQ
-1401 WVSGAQPYAF
+1401 WIDRQPVAFHWYAI
-1411 CWHAVWA
+1411 

>member
-78 KADDAMSKANAAVDG
+78 KADDAISKANAAVDG
-93 MQSVRDEAVK
+93 MEQVREDAEN

-125 MQSVRDE
+125 MQAVRNE

-211 TTADRAYNDAQ
+211 TTADRAYDDAQ

-336 RWGSTDGKSYT
+336 RWGSTDGETYA

-371 GAQQGVDRL
+371 GAQKGVDRL

-410 VGQNA
+410 VGQSA

-438 TLKGHTTTIGQL
+438 T
-450 TQKADSLTS
+450 
-459 SLTQTN
+459 
-465 QRIDS
+465 
-470 ISVGARNLLAKRDMV
+470 
-485 TGWLAPENGDLIASG
+485 
-500 GHASGE
+500 
-506 NIGNVTSG
+506 
-514 WIPVT
+514 
-519 AGKMMCLTLYDTFNN
+519 
-534 TANTGRYWFYK
+534 
-545 ADKKA
+545 
-550 IKGVEWNP
+550 IKG
-558 RTPGTVIFTVP
+558 
-569 AGAAWIRVTAINASN
+569 
-584 ATSPRYKLET
+584 
-594 GSIPTDWTP
+594 
-603 APEDTAQ
+603 
-610 SITEAVTRT
+610 
-619 SKLEQTLD
+619 QT
-627 GFKTT
+627 T
-632 VSQTYETKS
+632 
-641 DSLAKKTALEQSLN
+641 
-655 GFKSTVSSTYL
+655 
-666 SKTDASKTYG
+666 
-676 TKSELTQTN
+676 
-685 ESLTAK
+685 
-691 INSTAT
+691 
-697 TANNAL
+697 
-703 SKAASVEATANDLK
+703 
-717 TTVSE
+717 
-722 QATTLKGHTSTI
+722 TI

-749 QTNRNVNIALANSA
+749 QTNRNVETALANGA

-770 CNSTLGNPDGWG
+770 CDRTLGNPDGWTNG
-782 GGMTLSASGAPEGA
+782 LTLSASGAPEGA
-796 PVPTYGKF
+796 PAPTYGKL
-804 SARGTTTSFRVL
+804 SARDTTNGPKVL

-843 YHESNGNGRWDAAFR
+843 YHESNGNGHWDTAFR

-866 KQWSGDLTIPKD
+866 KQWSGDLTIPKA

-883 IVWLQIDGASN
+883 SVWLQVDGANGS
-894 TAEVTG
+894 ADVTG

-914 KNAQDTADTAIS
+914 KNAQTTADTAIS

-950 DSLAKQS
+950 DSLAKKT
-957 ALEQSLNS
+957 ALEQNLSGFKSTVSQTYSPKSEVTDLASSTVRRYTLNMNDKAAWYKIGFWRPLGQGSVAAIHVYTGKGTNGCEDQNSEFTIMLKKGWSGSSNNHRNDYGVNLIRQRNAADVQVKAFAYHPGGQDPNTTPVDIWIYQPWGYGGGHYDVSCDGSWSHQTTVQTVAPVEDSTHTLQASVGYETLSNTSYVDQTSRSVSLGVVEEYKQGRHGS
-965 FKSTVSSTYSTKNE
+965 ALATSADITAAKDSITSTVSSTY
-979 LDGLSAMASKTWS
+979 
-992 FWKDA
+992 
-997 STSPRRD
+997 
-1004 WVRLGTL
+1004 
-1011 TSNGD
+1011 
-1016 SSSVQIDVLTG
+1016 
-1027 NGWNGAPYQNSRL
+1027 
-1040 SIMVKDSWQSSPS
+1040 
-1053 TSRAFGVSVLRENCQ
+1053 
-1068 NAQVRVMALA
+1068 
-1078 ADECEIWCYLPW
+1078 
-1090 QYGSG
+1090 
-1095 QYTISGSYKAWSNN
+1095 
-1109 TASQSDAPTSGTSQD
+1109 
-1124 VAYRLNAEQLRSDV
+1124 
-1138 ESTYATKSSVE
+1138 ATKAGVTQEISSKVA
-1149 QTATSIKSSVSE
+1149 QNNNSLDVRF
-1161 TYATKTTVQNLSTT
+1161 ATKTE
-1175 LTQTKESLTVSIKQA
+1175 TKTA
-1190 QTSADTANGNAANA
+1190 QDTANTADSHASDA

-1218 SDGVRVGHI
+1218 SAGVRVGHI
-1227 VNGGFQGY
+1227 VNGVFQGY
-1235 SALVSPH
+1235 SALVNSQ

-1249 ESGRTA
+1249 YAGRTV
-1255 ATFQA
+1255 ATFRD
-1260 SVIDLLNG
+1260 SILDLLNG

-1312 PKPGCNVYT
+1312 PKPGCNVFT
-1321 RSKAIQPSQAGI
+1321 RSKAIQPSQAGL

-1384 AKGVNGF
+1384 AKGANGF

-1411 CWHAVWA
+1411 CWHVVWA

>member
-78 KADDAMSKANAAVDG
+78 KADDAISKANAAVDG
-93 MQSVRDEAVK
+93 MEQVREDAEN

-125 MQSVRDE
+125 MQSVRNE

-211 TTADRAYNDAQ
+211 TTADRAYDDAQ

-336 RWGSTDGKSYT
+336 RWGSTDGETYA

-371 GAQQGVDRL
+371 GAQKGVDRL

-410 VGQNA
+410 VGQSA

-438 TLKGHTTTIGQL
+438 TIKGQTTTIGQL

-465 QRIDS
+465 Q
-470 ISVGARNLLAKRDMV
+470 
-485 TGWLAPENGDLIASG
+485 
-500 GHASGE
+500 
-506 NIGNVTSG
+506 NV
-514 WIPVT
+514 
-519 AGKMMCLTLYDTFNN
+519 
-534 TANTGRYWFYK
+534 
-545 ADKKA
+545 
-550 IKGVEWNP
+550 
-558 RTPGTVIFTVP
+558 
-569 AGAAWIRVTAINASN
+569 
-584 ATSPRYKLET
+584 ET
-594 GSIPTDWTP
+594 
-603 APEDTAQ
+603 
-610 SITEAVTRT
+610 
-619 SKLEQTLD
+619 
-627 GFKTT
+627 
-632 VSQTYETKS
+632 
-641 DSLAKKTALEQSLN
+641 
-655 GFKSTVSSTYL
+655 
-666 SKTDASKTYG
+666 
-676 TKSELTQTN
+676 
-685 ESLTAK
+685 
-691 INSTAT
+691 
-697 TANNAL
+697 
-703 SKAASVEATANDLK
+703 
-717 TTVSE
+717 
-722 QATTLKGHTSTI
+722 
-734 GQLTQKADSLTSSLT
+734 
-749 QTNRNVNIALANSA
+749 ALANGA

-770 CNSTLGNPDGWG
+770 CDRTLGNPDGWTNG
-782 GGMTLSASGAPEGA
+782 LTLSASGAPEGA
-796 PVPTYGKF
+796 PAPTYGKL
-804 SARGTTTSFRVL
+804 SARDTTNGSKVL

-843 YHESNGNGRWDAAFR
+843 YHESNGNGHWDTAFR

-866 KQWSGDLTIPKD
+866 KQWSGDLTIPKA

-883 IVWLQIDGASN
+883 IVWLQVGGANGS
-894 TAEVTG
+894 ADVTG

-914 KNAQDTADTAIS
+914 KNAQTTADTAIS

-950 DSLAKQS
+950 DSLAKKT
-957 ALEQSLNS
+957 ALEQSLNG
-965 FKSTVSSTYSTKNE
+965 FKTSVSNTY
-979 LDGLSAMASKTWS
+979 LSKTDASK
-992 FWKDA
+992 
-997 STSPRRD
+997 
-1004 WVRLGTL
+1004 
-1011 TSNGD
+1011 
-1016 SSSVQIDVLTG
+1016 
-1027 NGWNGAPYQNSRL
+1027 
-1040 SIMVKDSWQSSPS
+1040 
-1053 TSRAFGVSVLRENCQ
+1053 
-1068 NAQVRVMALA
+1068 
-1078 ADECEIWCYLPW
+1078 
-1090 QYGSG
+1090 
-1095 QYTISGSYKAWSNN
+1095 
-1109 TASQSDAPTSGTSQD
+1109 
-1124 VAYRLNAEQLRSDV
+1124 
-1138 ESTYATKSSVE
+1138 TYATKSSVE

-1175 LTQTKESLTVSIKQA
+1175 VTQTKESLTVSIKQA
-1190 QTSADTANGNAANA
+1190 QTTANTANGNATNA
-1204 QSRVGSLESCIRMT
+1204 QSRVGSLEACIRMT
-1218 SDGVRVGHI
+1218 SSGVRVGQI
-1227 VNGGFQGY
+1227 KNGSFVGY
-1235 SALVSPH
+1235 SALVSTS
-1242 GSFDVLD
+1242 GSFQVIDNIGNKVSELNAGSVLSYD
-1249 ESGRTA
+1249 NGRTVW
-1255 ATFQA
+1255 
-1260 SVIDLLNG
+1260 S
-1268 LVRLRNANNTG
+1268 
-1279 ELLIKAPD
+1279 IKQE
-1287 GTYGYLSYNSD
+1287 G
-1298 GMFLKSPTGTIRLE
+1298 
-1312 PKPGCNVYT
+1312 
-1321 RSKAIQPSQAGI
+1321 Q
-1333 CNKATDA
+1333 
-1340 NGIISVDNLSPPDGN
+1340 
-1355 ANNGI
+1355 
-1360 LSVTVT
+1360 TVT
-1366 PINIGQDPTL
+1366 LDSYASPLKLASSDLYFLHYPKYSSNNHLACPVSGQFKGATNVNGVAVITHNLGYIPTL
-1376 LAFTPVIW
+1376 SITPGPWDGIGEPQGKLFRPVIW
-1384 AKGVNGF
+1384 DCTTTTAQIRF
-1391 QVRLKTNNNT
+1391 VRTDTNQ
-1401 WVSGAQPYAF
+1401 WIDRQPVAFHWYAI
-1411 CWHAVWA
+1411 

>member
-78 KADDAMSKANAAVDG
+78 KADDAISKANAAVDG
-93 MQSVRDEAVK
+93 MEQVRE
-103 GVKEAKDAAAN
+103 DAEN
-114 ADSKAQSAIDG
+114 
-125 MQSVRDE
+125 
-132 AVKGVK
+132 GVK

-170 IVERHTTKLGEV
+170 IVERHTTRLGEV

-203 VQTANSVK
+203 MQTANSVK
-211 TTADRAYNDAQ
+211 TTADRAYDDAR

-293 VETWTGSQKPTASN
+293 VETWTGSQKPTASS

-322 AGDVYYDTSTGYSY
+322 AGDVYYDLTSGYSY
-336 RWGSTDGKSYT
+336 RWGSTDGKTYA

-371 GAQQGVDRL
+371 GAQKGVDRL

-410 VGQNA
+410 VGQSA
-415 LDKATTVEQT
+415 LDKASTVEQT
-425 ANGLKTTVQEQAQ
+425 ADGLKATVSEQARTIEGQ
-438 TLKGHTTTIGQL
+438 TTTIGQL
-450 TQKADSLTS
+450 TA
-459 SLTQTN
+459 
-465 QRIDS
+465 
-470 ISVGARNLLAKRDMV
+470 
-485 TGWLAPENGDLIASG
+485 
-500 GHASGE
+500 
-506 NIGNVTSG
+506 
-514 WIPVT
+514 
-519 AGKMMCLTLYDTFNN
+519 
-534 TANTGRYWFYK
+534 
-545 ADKKA
+545 
-550 IKGVEWNP
+550 
-558 RTPGTVIFTVP
+558 
-569 AGAAWIRVTAINASN
+569 
-584 ATSPRYKLET
+584 
-594 GSIPTDWTP
+594 
-603 APEDTAQ
+603 
-610 SITEAVTRT
+610 
-619 SKLEQTLD
+619 
-627 GFKTT
+627 
-632 VSQTYETKS
+632 
-641 DSLAKKTALEQSLN
+641 
-655 GFKSTVSSTYL
+655 
-666 SKTDASKTYG
+666 
-676 TKSELTQTN
+676 
-685 ESLTAK
+685 
-691 INSTAT
+691 
-697 TANNAL
+697 
-703 SKAASVEATANDLK
+703 
-717 TTVSE
+717 
-722 QATTLKGHTSTI
+722 
-734 GQLTQKADSLTSSLT
+734 KADSLTSSLT

-770 CNSTLGNPDGWG
+770 CNSTLGNPDGWS

-804 SARGTTTSFRVL
+804 SARDTITSFRVL

-831 STAKKPAALGCF
+831 STAKKPASLGCF
-843 YHESNGNGRWDAAFR
+843 YYESNGNGRWGRAFR

-926 RASTL
+926 RTSTL

-992 FWKDA
+992 FRKDA

-1027 NGWNGAPYQNSRL
+1027 DGWDGGAWQNSRL

-1053 TSRAFGVSVLRENCQ
+1053 TSGAFGVSVLRENCQ

-1090 QYGSG
+1090 RWGSG

-1109 TASQSDAPTSGTSQD
+1109 TASQSDAPTSGTNQD

-1190 QTSADTANGNAANA
+1190 QTTADTANGNAANA
-1204 QSRVGSLESCIRMT
+1204 QSRVGSLEACISMT
-1218 SDGVRVGHI
+1218 SSGVRVGQI
-1227 VNGGFQGY
+1227 KNGSFIGY
-1235 SALVSPH
+1235 SALVSTS
-1242 GSFDVLD
+1242 GSF
-1249 ESGRTA
+1249 
-1255 ATFQA
+1255 Q
-1260 SVIDLLNG
+1260 VIDGNG
-1268 LVRLRNANNTG
+1268 NKVSELDSGGVFSYVNGRIAWAIREEG
-1279 ELLIKAPD
+1279 E
-1287 GTYGYLSYNSD
+1287 
-1298 GMFLKSPTGTIRLE
+1298 
-1312 PKPGCNVYT
+1312 
-1321 RSKAIQPSQAGI
+1321 
-1333 CNKATDA
+1333 
-1340 NGIISVDNLSPPDGN
+1340 
-1355 ANNGI
+1355 
-1360 LSVTVT
+1360 TVT
-1366 PINIGQDPTL
+1366 FDSNASPLKLESADLFVPRYPKYSSNNHLACPVSGQFKGATNVNGVAVITHNLGYIPTL
-1376 LAFTPVIW
+1376 SITPGPWDGIGEPQGKLFRPVIW
-1384 AKGVNGF
+1384 DCTTTTAQIRF
-1391 QVRLKTNNNT
+1391 VRTDTNQ
-1401 WVSGAQPYAF
+1401 WIDRQPVAFHWYAI
-1411 CWHAVWA
+1411 

>member
-78 KADDAMSKANAAVDG
+78 KADDAIFKANAAVDG
-93 MQSVRDEAVK
+93 MEQVRE
-103 GVKEAKDAAAN
+103 DAEN
-114 ADSKAQSAIDG
+114 
-125 MQSVRDE
+125 
-132 AVKGVK
+132 GVK

-170 IVERHTTKLGEV
+170 IVERHTTRLGEV

-203 VQTANSVK
+203 MQTANSVK
-211 TTADRAYNDAQ
+211 TTADRAYDDAR

-293 VETWTGSQKPTASN
+293 VETWTGSQKPTASS

-322 AGDVYYDTSTGYSY
+322 AGDVYYDLTSGYSY
-336 RWGSTDGKSYT
+336 RWGSTDGKTYA

-371 GAQQGVDRL
+371 GAQKGVDRL

-410 VGQNA
+410 VGQSA
-415 LDKATTVEQT
+415 LDKASTVEQT
-425 ANGLKTTVQEQAQ
+425 ADGLKATVSEQARTIEGQ
-438 TLKGHTTTIGQL
+438 TTTIGQL
-450 TQKADSLTS
+450 TA
-459 SLTQTN
+459 
-465 QRIDS
+465 
-470 ISVGARNLLAKRDMV
+470 
-485 TGWLAPENGDLIASG
+485 
-500 GHASGE
+500 
-506 NIGNVTSG
+506 
-514 WIPVT
+514 
-519 AGKMMCLTLYDTFNN
+519 
-534 TANTGRYWFYK
+534 
-545 ADKKA
+545 
-550 IKGVEWNP
+550 
-558 RTPGTVIFTVP
+558 
-569 AGAAWIRVTAINASN
+569 
-584 ATSPRYKLET
+584 
-594 GSIPTDWTP
+594 
-603 APEDTAQ
+603 
-610 SITEAVTRT
+610 
-619 SKLEQTLD
+619 
-627 GFKTT
+627 
-632 VSQTYETKS
+632 
-641 DSLAKKTALEQSLN
+641 
-655 GFKSTVSSTYL
+655 
-666 SKTDASKTYG
+666 
-676 TKSELTQTN
+676 
-685 ESLTAK
+685 
-691 INSTAT
+691 
-697 TANNAL
+697 
-703 SKAASVEATANDLK
+703 
-717 TTVSE
+717 
-722 QATTLKGHTSTI
+722 
-734 GQLTQKADSLTSSLT
+734 KADSLTSSLT

-770 CNSTLGNPDGWG
+770 CNSTLGNPDGWD

-804 SARGTTTSFRVL
+804 SARDTTTSFRVL

-878 AREDA
+878 ARKDA
-883 IVWLQIDGASN
+883 IVWLQIDGALN

-1027 NGWNGAPYQNSRL
+1027 NGWNGGAWQNSRL

-1053 TSRAFGVSVLRENCQ
+1053 TSGAFGVSVLRENCQ

-1090 QYGSG
+1090 RFGSG

-1109 TASQSDAPTSGTSQD
+1109 TASQSDAPTSGTNQD

-1190 QTSADTANGNAANA
+1190 QTTADTANGNAANA
-1204 QSRVGSLESCIRMT
+1204 QSRVGSLEACISMT
-1218 SDGVRVGHI
+1218 SSGVRVGQI
-1227 VNGGFQGY
+1227 KNGSFIGY
-1235 SALVSPH
+1235 SALVSTS
-1242 GSFDVLD
+1242 GSF
-1249 ESGRTA
+1249 
-1255 ATFQA
+1255 Q
-1260 SVIDLLNG
+1260 VIDGNG
-1268 LVRLRNANNTG
+1268 NKVSELDSGGVFSYVNGRIAWAIREEGETVMFDSNASPLKLESADLFVPRYPKYSSNNHLACPVSGQFKGATNVNG
-1279 ELLIKAPD
+1279 VAVITHNL
-1287 GTYGYLSYNSD
+1287 GY
-1298 GMFLKSPTGTIRLE
+1298 I
-1312 PKPGCNVYT
+1312 
-1321 RSKAIQPSQAGI
+1321 
-1333 CNKATDA
+1333 
-1340 NGIISVDNLSPPDGN
+1340 
-1355 ANNGI
+1355 
-1360 LSVTVT
+1360 
-1366 PINIGQDPTL
+1366 PTL
-1376 LAFTPVIW
+1376 SITPGPWDGIGEPQGKLFRPVIW
-1384 AKGVNGF
+1384 DCTTTTAQIRF
-1391 QVRLKTNNNT
+1391 VRTDTNQ
-1401 WVSGAQPYAF
+1401 WIDRQPVAFHWYAI
-1411 CWHAVWA
+1411 

>member
-78 KADDAMSKANAAVDG
+78 KADDAMSKANAAV
-93 MQSVRDEAVK
+93 
-103 GVKEAKDAAAN
+103 
-114 ADSKAQSAIDG
+114 DG

-425 ANGLKTTVQEQAQ
+425 ANGLKTTVQEQAT

-485 TGWLAPENGDLIASG
+485 TGRLSTENGDLMATG

-506 NIGNVTSG
+506 NIGDVTSG

-534 TANTGRYWFYK
+534 TANRGRYWFYK

-558 RTPGTVIFTVP
+558 RTPGTEIFTVP

-632 VSQTYETKS
+632 VSQ
-641 DSLAKKTALEQSLN
+641 
-655 GFKSTVSSTYL
+655 
-666 SKTDASKTYG
+666 
-676 TKSELTQTN
+676 
-685 ESLTAK
+685 
-691 INSTAT
+691 
-697 TANNAL
+697 
-703 SKAASVEATANDLK
+703 
-717 TTVSE
+717 
-722 QATTLKGHTSTI
+722 
-734 GQLTQKADSLTSSLT
+734 
-749 QTNRNVNIALANSA
+749 
-763 ELIRNPE
+763 
-770 CNSTLGNPDGWG
+770 
-782 GGMTLSASGAPEGA
+782 
-796 PVPTYGKF
+796 
-804 SARGTTTSFRVL
+804 
-816 RRGRTYRFSA
+816 
-826 WMAHD
+826 
-831 STAKKPAALGCF
+831 
-843 YHESNGNGRWDAAFR
+843 
-858 VPTSQSGW
+858 
-866 KQWSGDLTIPKD
+866 
-878 AREDA
+878 
-883 IVWLQIDGASN
+883 
-894 TAEVTG
+894 
-900 WYCTLLSIRDVTEA
+900 
-914 KNAQDTADTAIS
+914 
-926 RASTL
+926 
-931 EQSLNGFK
+931 
-939 TTVSQNYETKS
+939 NYETKS

-992 FWKDA
+992 FLKDA

-1027 NGWNGAPYQNSRL
+1027 NGWNGGAWQNSRL

-1053 TSRAFGVSVLRENCQ
+1053 TSWAFGVSVLRENCQ

-1109 TASQSDAPTSGTSQD
+1109 TASQSDAPTSGTNQD

-1149 QTATSIKSSVSE
+1149 QTETSIKSSVSE

-1190 QTSADTANGNAANA
+1190 QTTADTANGNAANA
-1204 QSRVGSLESCIRMT
+1204 QSRVGSLEACISM
-1218 SDGVRVGHI
+1218 SSSGVRVGQI
-1227 VNGGFQGY
+1227 KNGSFIGY
-1235 SALVSPH
+1235 SALVSTS
-1242 GSFDVLD
+1242 GSF
-1249 ESGRTA
+1249 
-1255 ATFQA
+1255 Q
-1260 SVIDLLNG
+1260 VIDGNG
-1268 LVRLRNANNTG
+1268 NKVS
-1279 ELLIKAPD
+1279 ELD
-1287 GTYGYLSYNSD
+1287 SGGVFSYVN
-1298 GMFLKSPTGTIRLE
+1298 GRIAWTIREEGETVMFDSNASPLKLE
-1312 PKPGCNVYT
+1312 SADLFVPRYPKYSSNNHLACPVSGQFKGATNV
-1321 RSKAIQPSQAGI
+1321 
-1333 CNKATDA
+1333 
-1340 NGIISVDNLSPPDGN
+1340 NGVAVITHNLGY
-1355 ANNGI
+1355 I
-1360 LSVTVT
+1360 
-1366 PINIGQDPTL
+1366 PTL
-1376 LAFTPVIW
+1376 SITPGPWDGIGEPQGKLFRPVIW
-1384 AKGVNGF
+1384 DCTTTTAQIRF
-1391 QVRLKTNNNT
+1391 VRTDTNQ
-1401 WVSGAQPYAF
+1401 WIDRQPVAFHWYAI
-1411 CWHAVWA
+1411 

>member
-78 KADDAMSKANAAVDG
+78 KADDAISKANAAVDG
-93 MQSVRDEAVK
+93 MEQVREDAEN

-125 MQSVRDE
+125 MQSVRNE

-158 DKLATELDGTKA
+158 DKLATELDG
-170 IVERHTTKLGEV
+170 TKLGEV

-211 TTADRAYNDAQ
+211 TTADRAYDDAQ

-336 RWGSTDGKSYT
+336 RWGSTDGETYA

-371 GAQQGVDRL
+371 GAQKGVDRL

-410 VGQNA
+410 VGQSA

-438 TLKGHTTTIGQL
+438 TIKGQTTTIGQL

-465 QRIDS
+465 Q
-470 ISVGARNLLAKRDMV
+470 
-485 TGWLAPENGDLIASG
+485 
-500 GHASGE
+500 
-506 NIGNVTSG
+506 NV
-514 WIPVT
+514 
-519 AGKMMCLTLYDTFNN
+519 
-534 TANTGRYWFYK
+534 
-545 ADKKA
+545 
-550 IKGVEWNP
+550 E
-558 RTPGTVIFTVP
+558 
-569 AGAAWIRVTAINASN
+569 
-584 ATSPRYKLET
+584 
-594 GSIPTDWTP
+594 
-603 APEDTAQ
+603 TAQ
-610 SITEAVTRT
+610 STADTAISRA

-627 GFKTT
+627 GFKTS
-632 VSQTYETKS
+632 VSQTYETKA
-641 DSLAKKTALEQSLN
+641 DSLKKQSALEQNLN
-655 GFKSTVSSTYL
+655 GFKTSVSNTYL
-666 SKTDASKTYG
+666 SKTDASKTYS

-703 SKAASVEATANDLK
+703 SKAASVEATANGLK

-734 GQLTQKADSLTSSLT
+734 GQLTAKADSLTSSLT
-749 QTNRNVNIALANSA
+749 QTNRNVETALANGA

-770 CNSTLGNPDGWG
+770 CDRTLGNPDGWTNG
-782 GGMTLSASGAPEGA
+782 LTLSASGAPEGA
-796 PVPTYGKF
+796 PAPTYGKL
-804 SARGTTTSFRVL
+804 SARDTTNGSKVL

-843 YHESNGNGRWDAAFR
+843 YHESNGNGHWDTAFR

-866 KQWSGDLTIPKD
+866 KQWSGDLTIPKA

-883 IVWLQIDGASN
+883 IVWLQVGGANGS
-894 TAEVTG
+894 ADVTG

-914 KNAQDTADTAIS
+914 KNAQTTADTAIS

-950 DSLAKQS
+950 DSLAKKT
-957 ALEQSLNS
+957 ALEQSLNG
-965 FKSTVSSTYSTKNE
+965 FKTSVSNTY
-979 LDGLSAMASKTWS
+979 LSKTDASK
-992 FWKDA
+992 
-997 STSPRRD
+997 
-1004 WVRLGTL
+1004 
-1011 TSNGD
+1011 
-1016 SSSVQIDVLTG
+1016 
-1027 NGWNGAPYQNSRL
+1027 
-1040 SIMVKDSWQSSPS
+1040 
-1053 TSRAFGVSVLRENCQ
+1053 
-1068 NAQVRVMALA
+1068 
-1078 ADECEIWCYLPW
+1078 
-1090 QYGSG
+1090 
-1095 QYTISGSYKAWSNN
+1095 
-1109 TASQSDAPTSGTSQD
+1109 
-1124 VAYRLNAEQLRSDV
+1124 
-1138 ESTYATKSSVE
+1138 TYATKSSVE

-1175 LTQTKESLTVSIKQA
+1175 VTQTKESLTVSIKQA
-1190 QTSADTANGNAANA
+1190 QTTANTANGNATNA
-1204 QSRVGSLESCIRMT
+1204 QSRVGSLEACIRMT
-1218 SDGVRVGHI
+1218 SSGVRVGQI
-1227 VNGGFQGY
+1227 KNGSFVGY
-1235 SALVSPH
+1235 SALVSTS
-1242 GSFDVLD
+1242 GSFQVIDNIGNKVSELNAGSVLSYD
-1249 ESGRTA
+1249 NGRTVW
-1255 ATFQA
+1255 
-1260 SVIDLLNG
+1260 S
-1268 LVRLRNANNTG
+1268 
-1279 ELLIKAPD
+1279 IKQE
-1287 GTYGYLSYNSD
+1287 G
-1298 GMFLKSPTGTIRLE
+1298 
-1312 PKPGCNVYT
+1312 
-1321 RSKAIQPSQAGI
+1321 Q
-1333 CNKATDA
+1333 
-1340 NGIISVDNLSPPDGN
+1340 
-1355 ANNGI
+1355 
-1360 LSVTVT
+1360 TVT
-1366 PINIGQDPTL
+1366 LDSYASPLKLASSDLYFLHYPKYSSNNHLACPVSGQFKGATNVNGVAVITHNLGYIPTL
-1376 LAFTPVIW
+1376 SITPGPWDGIGEPQGKLFRPVIW
-1384 AKGVNGF
+1384 DCTTTTAQIRF
-1391 QVRLKTNNNT
+1391 VRTDTNQ
-1401 WVSGAQPYAF
+1401 WIDRQPVAFHWYAI
-1411 CWHAVWA
+1411 

>member
-78 KADDAMSKANAAVDG
+78 KADDAMSKANAAV
-93 MQSVRDEAVK
+93 
-103 GVKEAKDAAAN
+103 
-114 ADSKAQSAIDG
+114 DG

-655 GFKSTVSSTYL
+655 GFK
-666 SKTDASKTYG
+666 
-676 TKSELTQTN
+676 
-685 ESLTAK
+685 
-691 INSTAT
+691 
-697 TANNAL
+697 
-703 SKAASVEATANDLK
+703 
-717 TTVSE
+717 
-722 QATTLKGHTSTI
+722 
-734 GQLTQKADSLTSSLT
+734 
-749 QTNRNVNIALANSA
+749 
-763 ELIRNPE
+763 
-770 CNSTLGNPDGWG
+770 
-782 GGMTLSASGAPEGA
+782 
-796 PVPTYGKF
+796 
-804 SARGTTTSFRVL
+804 
-816 RRGRTYRFSA
+816 
-826 WMAHD
+826 
-831 STAKKPAALGCF
+831 
-843 YHESNGNGRWDAAFR
+843 
-858 VPTSQSGW
+858 
-866 KQWSGDLTIPKD
+866 
-878 AREDA
+878 
-883 IVWLQIDGASN
+883 
-894 TAEVTG
+894 
-900 WYCTLLSIRDVTEA
+900 
-914 KNAQDTADTAIS
+914 
-926 RASTL
+926 
-931 EQSLNGFK
+931 

-979 LDGLSAMASKTWS
+979 LDGLSAMASKTWR

-1090 QYGSG
+1090 QHGSG

-1260 SVIDLLNG
+1260 SVIELLNG

-1298 GMFLKSPTGTIRLE
+1298 GMFLKSPDGTIRLE

-1321 RSKAIQPSQAGI
+1321 RSKAIQPSQAGL

-1411 CWHAVWA
+1411 CWHVVWA

>member
-78 KADDAMSKANAAVDG
+78 KADDAMSKANAAV
-93 MQSVRDEAVK
+93 
-103 GVKEAKDAAAN
+103 
-114 ADSKAQSAIDG
+114 DG

-425 ANGLKTTVQEQAQ
+425 ANGLKTTVQEQAT

-485 TGWLAPENGDLIASG
+485 TGWLSTENGDLMATG

-506 NIGNVTSG
+506 NIGDVTSG

-534 TANTGRYWFYK
+534 TANKGRYWFYK

-558 RTPGTVIFTVP
+558 RTPGTEIFTVP

-632 VSQTYETKS
+632 VSQ
-641 DSLAKKTALEQSLN
+641 
-655 GFKSTVSSTYL
+655 
-666 SKTDASKTYG
+666 
-676 TKSELTQTN
+676 
-685 ESLTAK
+685 
-691 INSTAT
+691 
-697 TANNAL
+697 
-703 SKAASVEATANDLK
+703 
-717 TTVSE
+717 
-722 QATTLKGHTSTI
+722 
-734 GQLTQKADSLTSSLT
+734 
-749 QTNRNVNIALANSA
+749 
-763 ELIRNPE
+763 
-770 CNSTLGNPDGWG
+770 
-782 GGMTLSASGAPEGA
+782 
-796 PVPTYGKF
+796 
-804 SARGTTTSFRVL
+804 
-816 RRGRTYRFSA
+816 
-826 WMAHD
+826 
-831 STAKKPAALGCF
+831 
-843 YHESNGNGRWDAAFR
+843 
-858 VPTSQSGW
+858 
-866 KQWSGDLTIPKD
+866 
-878 AREDA
+878 
-883 IVWLQIDGASN
+883 
-894 TAEVTG
+894 
-900 WYCTLLSIRDVTEA
+900 
-914 KNAQDTADTAIS
+914 
-926 RASTL
+926 
-931 EQSLNGFK
+931 
-939 TTVSQNYETKS
+939 NYETKS

-992 FWKDA
+992 FLKDA

-1027 NGWNGAPYQNSRL
+1027 NGWSGGAWQNSRL

-1053 TSRAFGVSVLRENCQ
+1053 TSWAFGVSVLRENCQ

-1109 TASQSDAPTSGTSQD
+1109 TASQSDAPTSGTNQD

-1149 QTATSIKSSVSE
+1149 QTETSIKSSVSE

-1190 QTSADTANGNAANA
+1190 QTTADTANGNAANA
-1204 QSRVGSLESCIRMT
+1204 QSRVGSLEACISM
-1218 SDGVRVGHI
+1218 SSSGVRVGQI
-1227 VNGGFQGY
+1227 KNGSFIGY
-1235 SALVSPH
+1235 SALVSTS
-1242 GSFDVLD
+1242 GSF
-1249 ESGRTA
+1249 
-1255 ATFQA
+1255 Q
-1260 SVIDLLNG
+1260 VIDGNG
-1268 LVRLRNANNTG
+1268 NKVS
-1279 ELLIKAPD
+1279 ELD
-1287 GTYGYLSYNSD
+1287 SGGVFSYVN
-1298 GMFLKSPTGTIRLE
+1298 GRIAWTIREEGETVMFDSNASPLKLE
-1312 PKPGCNVYT
+1312 SADLFVPRYPKYSSNNHLACPVSGQFKGATNV
-1321 RSKAIQPSQAGI
+1321 
-1333 CNKATDA
+1333 
-1340 NGIISVDNLSPPDGN
+1340 NGVAVITHNLGY
-1355 ANNGI
+1355 I
-1360 LSVTVT
+1360 
-1366 PINIGQDPTL
+1366 PTL
-1376 LAFTPVIW
+1376 SITPGPWDGIGEPQGKLFRPVIW
-1384 AKGVNGF
+1384 DCTTTTAQIRF
-1391 QVRLKTNNNT
+1391 VRTDTNQ
-1401 WVSGAQPYAF
+1401 WIDRQPVAFHWYAI
-1411 CWHAVWA
+1411 

>member
-78 KADDAMSKANAAVDG
+78 KADDAISKANAAVDG
-93 MQSVRDEAVK
+93 MEQVRE
-103 GVKEAKDAAAN
+103 DAEN
-114 ADSKAQSAIDG
+114 
-125 MQSVRDE
+125 
-132 AVKGVK
+132 GVK

-211 TTADRAYNDAQ
+211 TTADRAYDDAQ

-336 RWGSTDGKSYT
+336 RWGSTDGETYA

-371 GAQQGVDRL
+371 GAQKGVDRL

-410 VGQNA
+410 VGQSA

-438 TLKGHTTTIGQL
+438 T
-450 TQKADSLTS
+450 
-459 SLTQTN
+459 
-465 QRIDS
+465 
-470 ISVGARNLLAKRDMV
+470 
-485 TGWLAPENGDLIASG
+485 
-500 GHASGE
+500 
-506 NIGNVTSG
+506 
-514 WIPVT
+514 
-519 AGKMMCLTLYDTFNN
+519 
-534 TANTGRYWFYK
+534 
-545 ADKKA
+545 
-550 IKGVEWNP
+550 IKG
-558 RTPGTVIFTVP
+558 
-569 AGAAWIRVTAINASN
+569 
-584 ATSPRYKLET
+584 
-594 GSIPTDWTP
+594 
-603 APEDTAQ
+603 
-610 SITEAVTRT
+610 
-619 SKLEQTLD
+619 QT
-627 GFKTT
+627 T
-632 VSQTYETKS
+632 
-641 DSLAKKTALEQSLN
+641 
-655 GFKSTVSSTYL
+655 
-666 SKTDASKTYG
+666 
-676 TKSELTQTN
+676 
-685 ESLTAK
+685 
-691 INSTAT
+691 
-697 TANNAL
+697 
-703 SKAASVEATANDLK
+703 
-717 TTVSE
+717 
-722 QATTLKGHTSTI
+722 TI

-749 QTNRNVNIALANSA
+749 QTNRNVETALANGA

-770 CNSTLGNPDGWG
+770 CDRTLGNPDGWTNG
-782 GGMTLSASGAPEGA
+782 LTLSASGAPEGA
-796 PVPTYGKF
+796 PAPTYGKL
-804 SARGTTTSFRVL
+804 SARDTTNGSKVL

-843 YHESNGNGRWDAAFR
+843 YHESNGNGHWDTAFR

-866 KQWSGDLTIPKD
+866 KQWSGDLTIPKA

-883 IVWLQIDGASN
+883 IVWLQVGGANGS
-894 TAEVTG
+894 ADVTG

-914 KNAQDTADTAIS
+914 KNAQTTADTAIS

-950 DSLAKQS
+950 DSLAKKT
-957 ALEQSLNS
+957 ALEQSLNG
-965 FKSTVSSTYSTKNE
+965 FKTSVSNTY
-979 LDGLSAMASKTWS
+979 LSKTDASK
-992 FWKDA
+992 
-997 STSPRRD
+997 
-1004 WVRLGTL
+1004 
-1011 TSNGD
+1011 
-1016 SSSVQIDVLTG
+1016 
-1027 NGWNGAPYQNSRL
+1027 
-1040 SIMVKDSWQSSPS
+1040 
-1053 TSRAFGVSVLRENCQ
+1053 
-1068 NAQVRVMALA
+1068 
-1078 ADECEIWCYLPW
+1078 
-1090 QYGSG
+1090 
-1095 QYTISGSYKAWSNN
+1095 
-1109 TASQSDAPTSGTSQD
+1109 
-1124 VAYRLNAEQLRSDV
+1124 
-1138 ESTYATKSSVE
+1138 TYATKSSVE

-1175 LTQTKESLTVSIKQA
+1175 VTQTKESLTVSIKQA
-1190 QTSADTANGNAANA
+1190 QTTANTANGNATNA
-1204 QSRVGSLESCIRMT
+1204 QSRVGSLEACIRMT
-1218 SDGVRVGHI
+1218 SSGVRVGQI
-1227 VNGGFQGY
+1227 KNGSFVGY
-1235 SALVSPH
+1235 SALVSTS
-1242 GSFDVLD
+1242 GSFQVIDNIGNKVSELNAGSVLSYD
-1249 ESGRTA
+1249 NGRTVW
-1255 ATFQA
+1255 
-1260 SVIDLLNG
+1260 S
-1268 LVRLRNANNTG
+1268 
-1279 ELLIKAPD
+1279 IKQE
-1287 GTYGYLSYNSD
+1287 G
-1298 GMFLKSPTGTIRLE
+1298 
-1312 PKPGCNVYT
+1312 
-1321 RSKAIQPSQAGI
+1321 Q
-1333 CNKATDA
+1333 
-1340 NGIISVDNLSPPDGN
+1340 
-1355 ANNGI
+1355 
-1360 LSVTVT
+1360 TVT
-1366 PINIGQDPTL
+1366 LDSYASPLKLASSDLYFLHYPKYSSNNHLACPVSGQFKGATNVNGVAVITHNLGYIPTL
-1376 LAFTPVIW
+1376 SITPGPWDGIGEPQGKLFRPVIW
-1384 AKGVNGF
+1384 DCTTTTAQIRF
-1391 QVRLKTNNNT
+1391 VRTDTNQ
-1401 WVSGAQPYAF
+1401 WIDRQPVAFHWYAI
-1411 CWHAVWA
+1411 

>member
-93 MQSVRDEAVK
+93 MEQVRE
-103 GVKEAKDAAAN
+103 DAEN
-114 ADSKAQSAIDG
+114 
-125 MQSVRDE
+125 
-132 AVKGVK
+132 GVK

-170 IVERHTTKLGEV
+170 IVERHTTRLGEV

-203 VQTANSVK
+203 MQTANSVK
-211 TTADRAYNDAQ
+211 TTADRAYDDAR

-293 VETWTGSQKPTASN
+293 VETWTGSQKPTASS

-322 AGDVYYDTSTGYSY
+322 AGDVYYDLTSGYSY
-336 RWGSTDGKSYT
+336 RWGSTDGKTYA

-410 VGQNA
+410 VGQSA
-415 LDKATTVEQT
+415 LDKASTVEQT
-425 ANGLKTTVQEQAQ
+425 ADGLKATVSEQARTIEGQ
-438 TLKGHTTTIGQL
+438 TTTIGQL
-450 TQKADSLTS
+450 TA
-459 SLTQTN
+459 
-465 QRIDS
+465 
-470 ISVGARNLLAKRDMV
+470 
-485 TGWLAPENGDLIASG
+485 
-500 GHASGE
+500 
-506 NIGNVTSG
+506 
-514 WIPVT
+514 
-519 AGKMMCLTLYDTFNN
+519 
-534 TANTGRYWFYK
+534 
-545 ADKKA
+545 
-550 IKGVEWNP
+550 
-558 RTPGTVIFTVP
+558 
-569 AGAAWIRVTAINASN
+569 
-584 ATSPRYKLET
+584 
-594 GSIPTDWTP
+594 
-603 APEDTAQ
+603 
-610 SITEAVTRT
+610 
-619 SKLEQTLD
+619 
-627 GFKTT
+627 
-632 VSQTYETKS
+632 
-641 DSLAKKTALEQSLN
+641 
-655 GFKSTVSSTYL
+655 
-666 SKTDASKTYG
+666 
-676 TKSELTQTN
+676 
-685 ESLTAK
+685 
-691 INSTAT
+691 
-697 TANNAL
+697 
-703 SKAASVEATANDLK
+703 
-717 TTVSE
+717 
-722 QATTLKGHTSTI
+722 
-734 GQLTQKADSLTSSLT
+734 KADSLTSSLT

-770 CNSTLGNPDGWG
+770 CNSTLGNPDGWD

-804 SARGTTTSFRVL
+804 SARDTTTSFRVL

-883 IVWLQIDGASN
+883 IVWLQIAGALN

-1027 NGWNGAPYQNSRL
+1027 DGWNGGAWQNSRL

-1053 TSRAFGVSVLRENCQ
+1053 TSGAFGVSVLRENCQ

-1090 QYGSG
+1090 RWGSG

-1190 QTSADTANGNAANA
+1190 QTTADTANGNAANA
-1204 QSRVGSLESCIRMT
+1204 QSRVGSLEACISMT
-1218 SDGVRVGHI
+1218 SSGVRVGQI
-1227 VNGGFQGY
+1227 KNGSFIGY
-1235 SALVSPH
+1235 SALVSTS
-1242 GSFDVLD
+1242 GSF
-1249 ESGRTA
+1249 
-1255 ATFQA
+1255 Q
-1260 SVIDLLNG
+1260 VIDGNG
-1268 LVRLRNANNTG
+1268 NKVS
-1279 ELLIKAPD
+1279 ELD
-1287 GTYGYLSYNSD
+1287 RGGVFSYVN
-1298 GMFLKSPTGTIRLE
+1298 GRIAWTIREEGETVMFDSNASPLKLE
-1312 PKPGCNVYT
+1312 SADLFVPRYPKYSSNNHLACPVSGQFKGATNV
-1321 RSKAIQPSQAGI
+1321 
-1333 CNKATDA
+1333 
-1340 NGIISVDNLSPPDGN
+1340 NGVAVITHNLGY
-1355 ANNGI
+1355 I
-1360 LSVTVT
+1360 
-1366 PINIGQDPTL
+1366 PTL
-1376 LAFTPVIW
+1376 SITPGPWDGIGEPQGKLFRPVIW
-1384 AKGVNGF
+1384 DCTTTTAQIRF
-1391 QVRLKTNNNT
+1391 VRTDTNQ
-1401 WVSGAQPYAF
+1401 WIDRQPVAFHWYAI
-1411 CWHAVWA
+1411 

>member
-78 KADDAMSKANAAVDG
+78 KADDAISKANAAVDG
-93 MQSVRDEAVK
+93 MEQVRE
-103 GVKEAKDAAAN
+103 DAEN
-114 ADSKAQSAIDG
+114 
-125 MQSVRDE
+125 
-132 AVKGVK
+132 GVK

-170 IVERHTTKLGEV
+170 IVERHTTRLGEV

-203 VQTANSVK
+203 MQTANSVK
-211 TTADRAYNDAQ
+211 TTADRAYDDAR

-293 VETWTGSQKPTASN
+293 VETWTGSQKPTASS

-322 AGDVYYDTSTGYSY
+322 AGDVYYDLTSGYSY
-336 RWGSTDGKSYT
+336 RWGSTDGKTYA

-371 GAQQGVDRL
+371 GAQKGVDRL

-410 VGQNA
+410 VGQSA
-415 LDKATTVEQT
+415 LDKASTVEQT
-425 ANGLKTTVQEQAQ
+425 ADGLKATVSEQARTIEGQ
-438 TLKGHTTTIGQL
+438 TTTIGQL
-450 TQKADSLTS
+450 TA
-459 SLTQTN
+459 
-465 QRIDS
+465 
-470 ISVGARNLLAKRDMV
+470 
-485 TGWLAPENGDLIASG
+485 
-500 GHASGE
+500 
-506 NIGNVTSG
+506 
-514 WIPVT
+514 
-519 AGKMMCLTLYDTFNN
+519 
-534 TANTGRYWFYK
+534 
-545 ADKKA
+545 
-550 IKGVEWNP
+550 
-558 RTPGTVIFTVP
+558 
-569 AGAAWIRVTAINASN
+569 
-584 ATSPRYKLET
+584 
-594 GSIPTDWTP
+594 
-603 APEDTAQ
+603 
-610 SITEAVTRT
+610 
-619 SKLEQTLD
+619 
-627 GFKTT
+627 
-632 VSQTYETKS
+632 
-641 DSLAKKTALEQSLN
+641 
-655 GFKSTVSSTYL
+655 
-666 SKTDASKTYG
+666 
-676 TKSELTQTN
+676 
-685 ESLTAK
+685 
-691 INSTAT
+691 
-697 TANNAL
+697 
-703 SKAASVEATANDLK
+703 
-717 TTVSE
+717 
-722 QATTLKGHTSTI
+722 
-734 GQLTQKADSLTSSLT
+734 KADSLTSSLT

-770 CNSTLGNPDGWG
+770 CNSTLGNPDGWS

-804 SARGTTTSFRVL
+804 SARDTITSFRVL

-831 STAKKPAALGCF
+831 STAKKPASLGCF
-843 YHESNGNGRWDAAFR
+843 YYESNGNGRWGRAFR

-926 RASTL
+926 RTSTL

-992 FWKDA
+992 FRKDA

-1027 NGWNGAPYQNSRL
+1027 DGWNGGAWQNSRL

-1053 TSRAFGVSVLRENCQ
+1053 TSGAFGVSVLRENCQ

-1090 QYGSG
+1090 RWGSG

-1109 TASQSDAPTSGTSQD
+1109 TASQSDAPTSGTNQD

-1190 QTSADTANGNAANA
+1190 QTTADTANGNAANA
-1204 QSRVGSLESCIRMT
+1204 QSRVGSLEACISMT
-1218 SDGVRVGHI
+1218 SSGVRVGQI
-1227 VNGGFQGY
+1227 KNGSFIGY
-1235 SALVSPH
+1235 SALVSTS
-1242 GSFDVLD
+1242 GSF
-1249 ESGRTA
+1249 
-1255 ATFQA
+1255 Q
-1260 SVIDLLNG
+1260 VIDGNG
-1268 LVRLRNANNTG
+1268 NKVSELDSGGVFSYVNGRIAWAIREEG
-1279 ELLIKAPD
+1279 E
-1287 GTYGYLSYNSD
+1287 
-1298 GMFLKSPTGTIRLE
+1298 
-1312 PKPGCNVYT
+1312 
-1321 RSKAIQPSQAGI
+1321 
-1333 CNKATDA
+1333 
-1340 NGIISVDNLSPPDGN
+1340 
-1355 ANNGI
+1355 
-1360 LSVTVT
+1360 TVT
-1366 PINIGQDPTL
+1366 FDSNASPLKLESADLFVPRYPKYSSNNHLACPVSGQFKGATNVNGVAVITHNLGYIPTL
-1376 LAFTPVIW
+1376 SITPGPWDGIGEPQGKLFRPVIW
-1384 AKGVNGF
+1384 DCTTTTAQIRF
-1391 QVRLKTNNNT
+1391 VRTDTNQ
-1401 WVSGAQPYAF
+1401 WIDRQPVAFHWYAI
-1411 CWHAVWA
+1411 

>member
-78 KADDAMSKANAAVDG
+78 KADDAISKANAAVDG
-93 MQSVRDEAVK
+93 MEQVREDAEN

-125 MQSVRDE
+125 MQSVRNE

-211 TTADRAYNDAQ
+211 TTADRAYDDAQ

-336 RWGSTDGKSYT
+336 RWGSTDGETYA

-371 GAQQGVDRL
+371 GAQKGVDRL

-410 VGQNA
+410 VGQSA

-438 TLKGHTTTIGQL
+438 TIKGQTTTIGQL

-465 QRIDS
+465 Q
-470 ISVGARNLLAKRDMV
+470 
-485 TGWLAPENGDLIASG
+485 
-500 GHASGE
+500 
-506 NIGNVTSG
+506 NV
-514 WIPVT
+514 
-519 AGKMMCLTLYDTFNN
+519 
-534 TANTGRYWFYK
+534 
-545 ADKKA
+545 
-550 IKGVEWNP
+550 E
-558 RTPGTVIFTVP
+558 
-569 AGAAWIRVTAINASN
+569 
-584 ATSPRYKLET
+584 
-594 GSIPTDWTP
+594 
-603 APEDTAQ
+603 TAQ
-610 SITEAVTRT
+610 STADTAISRA

-627 GFKTT
+627 GFKTS
-632 VSQTYETKS
+632 VSQTYETKA
-641 DSLAKKTALEQSLN
+641 DSLKKQSALEQNLN
-655 GFKSTVSSTYL
+655 GFKTSVSNTYL
-666 SKTDASKTYG
+666 SKTDASKTYS

-703 SKAASVEATANDLK
+703 SKAASVEATANGLK

-734 GQLTQKADSLTSSLT
+734 GQLTAKADSLTSSLT
-749 QTNRNVNIALANSA
+749 QTNRNVETALANGA

-770 CNSTLGNPDGWG
+770 CDRTLGNPDGWTNG
-782 GGMTLSASGAPEGA
+782 LTLSASGAPEGA
-796 PVPTYGKF
+796 PAPTYGKL
-804 SARGTTTSFRVL
+804 SASDTTNGSKVL

-843 YHESNGNGRWDAAFR
+843 YHESNGNGHWDTAFR

-866 KQWSGDLTIPKD
+866 KQWSGDLTIPKA

-883 IVWLQIDGASN
+883 IVWLQVGGANGS
-894 TAEVTG
+894 ADVTG

-914 KNAQDTADTAIS
+914 KNAQTTADTAIS

-950 DSLAKQS
+950 DSLAKKT
-957 ALEQSLNS
+957 ALEQSLNG
-965 FKSTVSSTYSTKNE
+965 FKTSVSNTY
-979 LDGLSAMASKTWS
+979 LSKTDASK
-992 FWKDA
+992 
-997 STSPRRD
+997 
-1004 WVRLGTL
+1004 
-1011 TSNGD
+1011 
-1016 SSSVQIDVLTG
+1016 
-1027 NGWNGAPYQNSRL
+1027 
-1040 SIMVKDSWQSSPS
+1040 
-1053 TSRAFGVSVLRENCQ
+1053 
-1068 NAQVRVMALA
+1068 
-1078 ADECEIWCYLPW
+1078 
-1090 QYGSG
+1090 
-1095 QYTISGSYKAWSNN
+1095 
-1109 TASQSDAPTSGTSQD
+1109 
-1124 VAYRLNAEQLRSDV
+1124 
-1138 ESTYATKSSVE
+1138 TYATKSSVE

-1175 LTQTKESLTVSIKQA
+1175 VTQTKESLTVSIKQA
-1190 QTSADTANGNAANA
+1190 QTTANTANGNATNA
-1204 QSRVGSLESCIRMT
+1204 QSRVGSLEACIRMT
-1218 SDGVRVGHI
+1218 SSGVRVGQI
-1227 VNGGFQGY
+1227 KNGSFVGY
-1235 SALVSPH
+1235 SALVSTS
-1242 GSFDVLD
+1242 GSFQVIDNIGNKVSELNAGSVLSYD
-1249 ESGRTA
+1249 NGRTVW
-1255 ATFQA
+1255 
-1260 SVIDLLNG
+1260 S
-1268 LVRLRNANNTG
+1268 
-1279 ELLIKAPD
+1279 IKQE
-1287 GTYGYLSYNSD
+1287 G
-1298 GMFLKSPTGTIRLE
+1298 
-1312 PKPGCNVYT
+1312 
-1321 RSKAIQPSQAGI
+1321 Q
-1333 CNKATDA
+1333 
-1340 NGIISVDNLSPPDGN
+1340 
-1355 ANNGI
+1355 
-1360 LSVTVT
+1360 TVT
-1366 PINIGQDPTL
+1366 LDSYASPLKLASSDLYFLHYPKYSSNNHLACPVSGQFKGATNVNGVAVITHNLGYIPTL
-1376 LAFTPVIW
+1376 SITPGPWDGIGEPQGKLFRPVIW
-1384 AKGVNGF
+1384 DCTTTTAQIRF
-1391 QVRLKTNNNT
+1391 VRTDTNQ
-1401 WVSGAQPYAF
+1401 WIDRQPVAFHWYAI
-1411 CWHAVWA
+1411 

>member
-78 KADDAMSKANAAVDG
+78 KADDAMSKANAAV
-93 MQSVRDEAVK
+93 
-103 GVKEAKDAAAN
+103 
-114 ADSKAQSAIDG
+114 DG

-425 ANGLKTTVQEQAQ
+425 ANGLKTTVQEQAT

-485 TGWLAPENGDLIASG
+485 TGRLSTENGDLMATG

-506 NIGNVTSG
+506 NIGDVTSG

-534 TANTGRYWFYK
+534 TANRGRYWFYK

-558 RTPGTVIFTVP
+558 RTPGTEIFTVP

-627 GFKTT
+627 
-632 VSQTYETKS
+632 
-641 DSLAKKTALEQSLN
+641 
-655 GFKSTVSSTYL
+655 
-666 SKTDASKTYG
+666 
-676 TKSELTQTN
+676 
-685 ESLTAK
+685 
-691 INSTAT
+691 
-697 TANNAL
+697 
-703 SKAASVEATANDLK
+703 
-717 TTVSE
+717 
-722 QATTLKGHTSTI
+722 
-734 GQLTQKADSLTSSLT
+734 
-749 QTNRNVNIALANSA
+749 
-763 ELIRNPE
+763 
-770 CNSTLGNPDGWG
+770 
-782 GGMTLSASGAPEGA
+782 
-796 PVPTYGKF
+796 
-804 SARGTTTSFRVL
+804 
-816 RRGRTYRFSA
+816 
-826 WMAHD
+826 
-831 STAKKPAALGCF
+831 
-843 YHESNGNGRWDAAFR
+843 
-858 VPTSQSGW
+858 
-866 KQWSGDLTIPKD
+866 
-878 AREDA
+878 
-883 IVWLQIDGASN
+883 
-894 TAEVTG
+894 
-900 WYCTLLSIRDVTEA
+900 
-914 KNAQDTADTAIS
+914 
-926 RASTL
+926 
-931 EQSLNGFK
+931 GFK

-1027 NGWNGAPYQNSRL
+1027 DGWNGGAWQNSRL

-1053 TSRAFGVSVLRENCQ
+1053 TSGAFGVSVLRENCQ

-1090 QYGSG
+1090 RWGSG

-1109 TASQSDAPTSGTSQD
+1109 TASQSDAPTSGTNQD

-1190 QTSADTANGNAANA
+1190 QTTADTANGNAANA
-1204 QSRVGSLESCIRMT
+1204 QSRVGSLEACISMT
-1218 SDGVRVGHI
+1218 SSGVRVGQI
-1227 VNGGFQGY
+1227 KNGSFIGY
-1235 SALVSPH
+1235 SALVSTS
-1242 GSFDVLD
+1242 GSF
-1249 ESGRTA
+1249 
-1255 ATFQA
+1255 Q
-1260 SVIDLLNG
+1260 VIDGNG
-1268 LVRLRNANNTG
+1268 NKVS
-1279 ELLIKAPD
+1279 ELD
-1287 GTYGYLSYNSD
+1287 SGGVFSYVN
-1298 GMFLKSPTGTIRLE
+1298 GRIAWTIREEGETVMFDSNASPLKLE
-1312 PKPGCNVYT
+1312 SADLFVPRYPKYSSNNHLACPVSGQFKGATNV
-1321 RSKAIQPSQAGI
+1321 
-1333 CNKATDA
+1333 
-1340 NGIISVDNLSPPDGN
+1340 NGVAVITHNLGY
-1355 ANNGI
+1355 I
-1360 LSVTVT
+1360 
-1366 PINIGQDPTL
+1366 PTL
-1376 LAFTPVIW
+1376 SITPGPWDGIGEPQGKLFRPVIW
-1384 AKGVNGF
+1384 DCTTTTAQIRF
-1391 QVRLKTNNNT
+1391 VRTDTNQ
-1401 WVSGAQPYAF
+1401 WIDRQPVAFHWYAI
-1411 CWHAVWA
+1411 

>member
-93 MQSVRDEAVK
+93 MEQVRE
-103 GVKEAKDAAAN
+103 DAEN
-114 ADSKAQSAIDG
+114 
-125 MQSVRDE
+125 
-132 AVKGVK
+132 GVK

-170 IVERHTTKLGEV
+170 IVERHTTRLGEV

-203 VQTANSVK
+203 MQTANSVK
-211 TTADRAYNDAQ
+211 TTADRAYDDAR

-293 VETWTGSQKPTASN
+293 VETWTGSQKPTASS

-322 AGDVYYDTSTGYSY
+322 AGDVYYDLTSGYSY
-336 RWGSTDGKSYT
+336 RWGSTDGKTYA

-371 GAQQGVDRL
+371 GAQKGVDRL

-410 VGQNA
+410 VGQSA
-415 LDKATTVEQT
+415 LDKASTVEQT
-425 ANGLKTTVQEQAQ
+425 ADGLKATVSEQARTIEGQ
-438 TLKGHTTTIGQL
+438 TTTIGQL
-450 TQKADSLTS
+450 TA
-459 SLTQTN
+459 
-465 QRIDS
+465 
-470 ISVGARNLLAKRDMV
+470 
-485 TGWLAPENGDLIASG
+485 
-500 GHASGE
+500 
-506 NIGNVTSG
+506 
-514 WIPVT
+514 
-519 AGKMMCLTLYDTFNN
+519 
-534 TANTGRYWFYK
+534 
-545 ADKKA
+545 
-550 IKGVEWNP
+550 
-558 RTPGTVIFTVP
+558 
-569 AGAAWIRVTAINASN
+569 
-584 ATSPRYKLET
+584 
-594 GSIPTDWTP
+594 
-603 APEDTAQ
+603 
-610 SITEAVTRT
+610 
-619 SKLEQTLD
+619 
-627 GFKTT
+627 
-632 VSQTYETKS
+632 
-641 DSLAKKTALEQSLN
+641 
-655 GFKSTVSSTYL
+655 
-666 SKTDASKTYG
+666 
-676 TKSELTQTN
+676 
-685 ESLTAK
+685 
-691 INSTAT
+691 
-697 TANNAL
+697 
-703 SKAASVEATANDLK
+703 
-717 TTVSE
+717 
-722 QATTLKGHTSTI
+722 
-734 GQLTQKADSLTSSLT
+734 KADSLTSSLT

-770 CNSTLGNPDGWG
+770 CNSTLGNPDGWD

-804 SARGTTTSFRVL
+804 SARDTTTSFRVL

-883 IVWLQIDGASN
+883 IVWLQIAGALN

-1004 WVRLGTL
+1004 WVRWGTL

-1027 NGWNGAPYQNSRL
+1027 DGWNGAPYQNSRL

-1053 TSRAFGVSVLRENCQ
+1053 TSWAFGVSVLRENCQ

-1090 QYGSG
+1090 QHGSG

-1204 QSRVGSLESCIRMT
+1204 QSRVGSLEACIRMT
-1218 SDGVRVGHI
+1218 SSGVRVGQI
-1227 VNGGFQGY
+1227 KNGSFIGY
-1235 SALVSPH
+1235 SALVSTS
-1242 GSFDVLD
+1242 GSF
-1249 ESGRTA
+1249 
-1255 ATFQA
+1255 Q
-1260 SVIDLLNG
+1260 VIDGNG
-1268 LVRLRNANNTG
+1268 NKVS
-1279 ELLIKAPD
+1279 ELD
-1287 GTYGYLSYNSD
+1287 SGGVFSYVN
-1298 GMFLKSPTGTIRLE
+1298 GRIAWTIRE
-1312 PKPGCNVYT
+1312 EGE
-1321 RSKAIQPSQAGI
+1321 
-1333 CNKATDA
+1333 
-1340 NGIISVDNLSPPDGN
+1340 
-1355 ANNGI
+1355 
-1360 LSVTVT
+1360 TVT
-1366 PINIGQDPTL
+1366 FDSNASPLKLESADLFVPRYPKYSSNNHLACPVSGQFKGATNVNGVAVITHNLGYIPTL
-1376 LAFTPVIW
+1376 SITPGPWDGIGEPQGKLFRPVIW
-1384 AKGVNGF
+1384 DCTTTTAQIRF
-1391 QVRLKTNNNT
+1391 VRTDTNQ
-1401 WVSGAQPYAF
+1401 WIDRQPVAFHWYAI
-1411 CWHAVWA
+1411 

>member
-78 KADDAMSKANAAVDG
+78 KADDAISKANAAVDG
-93 MQSVRDEAVK
+93 MEQVREDAEN

-125 MQSVRDE
+125 MQSVRNE

-211 TTADRAYNDAQ
+211 TTADRAYDDAQ

-703 SKAASVEATANDLK
+703 SKAASVEATANGLK

-770 CNSTLGNPDGWG
+770 CNSTLGNPDGWD

-804 SARGTTTSFRVL
+804 SARDTTTSFRVL

-831 STAKKPAALGCF
+831 STAKKPASLGCF

-883 IVWLQIDGASN
+883 IVWLQIDGALN

-950 DSLAKQS
+950 DSLAKKT
-957 ALEQSLNS
+957 ALEQSLNG
-965 FKSTVSSTYSTKNE
+965 FKTSVSNTY
-979 LDGLSAMASKTWS
+979 LSKTDASK
-992 FWKDA
+992 
-997 STSPRRD
+997 
-1004 WVRLGTL
+1004 
-1011 TSNGD
+1011 
-1016 SSSVQIDVLTG
+1016 
-1027 NGWNGAPYQNSRL
+1027 
-1040 SIMVKDSWQSSPS
+1040 
-1053 TSRAFGVSVLRENCQ
+1053 
-1068 NAQVRVMALA
+1068 
-1078 ADECEIWCYLPW
+1078 
-1090 QYGSG
+1090 
-1095 QYTISGSYKAWSNN
+1095 
-1109 TASQSDAPTSGTSQD
+1109 
-1124 VAYRLNAEQLRSDV
+1124 
-1138 ESTYATKSSVE
+1138 TYATKSSVE

-1175 LTQTKESLTVSIKQA
+1175 VTQTKESLTVSIKQA
-1190 QTSADTANGNAANA
+1190 QTTANTANGNATNA
-1204 QSRVGSLESCIRMT
+1204 QSRVGSLEACIRMT
-1218 SDGVRVGHI
+1218 SSGVRVGQI
-1227 VNGGFQGY
+1227 KNGSFVGY
-1235 SALVSPH
+1235 SALVSTS
-1242 GSFDVLD
+1242 GSFQVIDNIGNKVSELNAGSVLSYD
-1249 ESGRTA
+1249 NGRTVW
-1255 ATFQA
+1255 
-1260 SVIDLLNG
+1260 S
-1268 LVRLRNANNTG
+1268 
-1279 ELLIKAPD
+1279 IKQE
-1287 GTYGYLSYNSD
+1287 G
-1298 GMFLKSPTGTIRLE
+1298 
-1312 PKPGCNVYT
+1312 
-1321 RSKAIQPSQAGI
+1321 Q
-1333 CNKATDA
+1333 
-1340 NGIISVDNLSPPDGN
+1340 
-1355 ANNGI
+1355 
-1360 LSVTVT
+1360 TVT
-1366 PINIGQDPTL
+1366 LDSYASPLKLASSDLYFLHYPKYSSNNHLACPVSGQFKGATNVNGVAVITHNLGYIPTL
-1376 LAFTPVIW
+1376 SITPGPWDGIGEPQGKLFRPVIW
-1384 AKGVNGF
+1384 DCTTTTAQIRF
-1391 QVRLKTNNNT
+1391 VRTDTNQ
-1401 WVSGAQPYAF
+1401 WIDRQPVAFHWYAI
-1411 CWHAVWA
+1411 

>member
-78 KADDAMSKANAAVDG
+78 KADDAISKANAAVDG
-93 MQSVRDEAVK
+93 MEQVREDAEN

-125 MQSVRDE
+125 MQSVRNE

-211 TTADRAYNDAQ
+211 TTADRAYDDAQ

-336 RWGSTDGKSYT
+336 RWGSTDGETYA

-371 GAQQGVDRL
+371 GAQKGVDRL

-410 VGQNA
+410 VGQSA

-438 TLKGHTTTIGQL
+438 TIKGQTTTIGQL

-465 QRIDS
+465 Q
-470 ISVGARNLLAKRDMV
+470 
-485 TGWLAPENGDLIASG
+485 
-500 GHASGE
+500 
-506 NIGNVTSG
+506 NV
-514 WIPVT
+514 
-519 AGKMMCLTLYDTFNN
+519 
-534 TANTGRYWFYK
+534 
-545 ADKKA
+545 
-550 IKGVEWNP
+550 E
-558 RTPGTVIFTVP
+558 
-569 AGAAWIRVTAINASN
+569 
-584 ATSPRYKLET
+584 
-594 GSIPTDWTP
+594 
-603 APEDTAQ
+603 TAQ
-610 SITEAVTRT
+610 STADTAISRA

-627 GFKTT
+627 GFKTS
-632 VSQTYETKS
+632 VSQTYETKA
-641 DSLAKKTALEQSLN
+641 DSLKKQSALEQNLN
-655 GFKSTVSSTYL
+655 GFKTSVSNTYL
-666 SKTDASKTYG
+666 SKTYS

-703 SKAASVEATANDLK
+703 SKAASVEATANGLK

-734 GQLTQKADSLTSSLT
+734 GQLTAKADSLTSSLT
-749 QTNRNVNIALANSA
+749 QTNRNVETALANGA

-770 CNSTLGNPDGWG
+770 CDRTLGNPDGWTNG
-782 GGMTLSASGAPEGA
+782 LTLSASGAPEGA
-796 PVPTYGKF
+796 PAPTYGKL
-804 SARGTTTSFRVL
+804 SARDTTNGSKVL

-843 YHESNGNGRWDAAFR
+843 YHESNGNGHWDTAFR

-866 KQWSGDLTIPKD
+866 KQWSGDLTIPKA

-883 IVWLQIDGASN
+883 IVWLQVGGANGS
-894 TAEVTG
+894 ADVTG

-914 KNAQDTADTAIS
+914 KNAQTTADTAIS

-950 DSLAKQS
+950 DSLAKKT
-957 ALEQSLNS
+957 ALEQSLNG
-965 FKSTVSSTYSTKNE
+965 FKTSVSNTY
-979 LDGLSAMASKTWS
+979 LSKTDASK
-992 FWKDA
+992 
-997 STSPRRD
+997 
-1004 WVRLGTL
+1004 
-1011 TSNGD
+1011 
-1016 SSSVQIDVLTG
+1016 
-1027 NGWNGAPYQNSRL
+1027 
-1040 SIMVKDSWQSSPS
+1040 
-1053 TSRAFGVSVLRENCQ
+1053 
-1068 NAQVRVMALA
+1068 
-1078 ADECEIWCYLPW
+1078 
-1090 QYGSG
+1090 
-1095 QYTISGSYKAWSNN
+1095 
-1109 TASQSDAPTSGTSQD
+1109 
-1124 VAYRLNAEQLRSDV
+1124 
-1138 ESTYATKSSVE
+1138 TYATKSSVE

-1175 LTQTKESLTVSIKQA
+1175 VTQTKESLTVSIKQA
-1190 QTSADTANGNAANA
+1190 QTTANTANGNATNA
-1204 QSRVGSLESCIRMT
+1204 QSRVGSLEACIRMT
-1218 SDGVRVGHI
+1218 SSGVRVGQI
-1227 VNGGFQGY
+1227 KNGSFVGY
-1235 SALVSPH
+1235 SALVSTS
-1242 GSFDVLD
+1242 GSFQVIDNIGNKVSELNAGSVLSYD
-1249 ESGRTA
+1249 NGRTVW
-1255 ATFQA
+1255 
-1260 SVIDLLNG
+1260 S
-1268 LVRLRNANNTG
+1268 
-1279 ELLIKAPD
+1279 IKQE
-1287 GTYGYLSYNSD
+1287 G
-1298 GMFLKSPTGTIRLE
+1298 
-1312 PKPGCNVYT
+1312 
-1321 RSKAIQPSQAGI
+1321 Q
-1333 CNKATDA
+1333 
-1340 NGIISVDNLSPPDGN
+1340 
-1355 ANNGI
+1355 
-1360 LSVTVT
+1360 TVT
-1366 PINIGQDPTL
+1366 LDSYASPLKLASSDLYFLHYPKYSSNNHLACPVSGQFKGATNVNGVAVITHNLGYIPTL
-1376 LAFTPVIW
+1376 SITPGPWDGIGEPQGKLFRPVIW
-1384 AKGVNGF
+1384 DCTTTTAQIRF
-1391 QVRLKTNNNT
+1391 VRTDTNQ
-1401 WVSGAQPYAF
+1401 WIDRQPVAFHWYAI
-1411 CWHAVWA
+1411 

>member
-67 MPLIDTTEISQ
+67 MPLIDTTKISQ
-78 KADDAMSKANAAVDG
+78 KADDAISKANAAVDG
-93 MQSVRDEAVK
+93 MEQVRE
-103 GVKEAKDAAAN
+103 DAEN
-114 ADSKAQSAIDG
+114 
-125 MQSVRDE
+125 
-132 AVKGVK
+132 GVK

-170 IVERHTTKLGEV
+170 IVERHTTRLGEV

-203 VQTANSVK
+203 MQTANSVK
-211 TTADRAYNDAQ
+211 TTADRAYDDAR

-293 VETWTGSQKPTASN
+293 VETWTGSQKPTASS

-322 AGDVYYDTSTGYSY
+322 AGDVYYDLTSGYSY
-336 RWGSTDGKSYT
+336 RWGSTDGKTYA

-410 VGQNA
+410 VGQSA
-415 LDKATTVEQT
+415 LDKASTVEQT
-425 ANGLKTTVQEQAQ
+425 ADGLKATVSEQARTIEGQ
-438 TLKGHTTTIGQL
+438 TTTIGQL
-450 TQKADSLTS
+450 TA
-459 SLTQTN
+459 
-465 QRIDS
+465 
-470 ISVGARNLLAKRDMV
+470 
-485 TGWLAPENGDLIASG
+485 
-500 GHASGE
+500 
-506 NIGNVTSG
+506 
-514 WIPVT
+514 
-519 AGKMMCLTLYDTFNN
+519 
-534 TANTGRYWFYK
+534 
-545 ADKKA
+545 
-550 IKGVEWNP
+550 
-558 RTPGTVIFTVP
+558 
-569 AGAAWIRVTAINASN
+569 
-584 ATSPRYKLET
+584 
-594 GSIPTDWTP
+594 
-603 APEDTAQ
+603 
-610 SITEAVTRT
+610 
-619 SKLEQTLD
+619 
-627 GFKTT
+627 
-632 VSQTYETKS
+632 
-641 DSLAKKTALEQSLN
+641 
-655 GFKSTVSSTYL
+655 
-666 SKTDASKTYG
+666 
-676 TKSELTQTN
+676 
-685 ESLTAK
+685 
-691 INSTAT
+691 
-697 TANNAL
+697 
-703 SKAASVEATANDLK
+703 
-717 TTVSE
+717 
-722 QATTLKGHTSTI
+722 
-734 GQLTQKADSLTSSLT
+734 KADSLTSSLT

-770 CNSTLGNPDGWG
+770 CNSTLGNPDGWD

-804 SARGTTTSFRVL
+804 SARDTTTSFRVL

-883 IVWLQIDGASN
+883 IVWLQIDGALN

-1027 NGWNGAPYQNSRL
+1027 DGWNGGAWQNSRL

-1053 TSRAFGVSVLRENCQ
+1053 TSGAFGVSVLRENCQ

-1090 QYGSG
+1090 RWGSG

-1109 TASQSDAPTSGTSQD
+1109 TTSQSDAPTSGTNQD

-1190 QTSADTANGNAANA
+1190 QTTADTANGNAANA
-1204 QSRVGSLESCIRMT
+1204 QSRVGSLEACISMT
-1218 SDGVRVGHI
+1218 SSGVRVGQI
-1227 VNGGFQGY
+1227 KNGSFIGY
-1235 SALVSPH
+1235 SALVSTS
-1242 GSFDVLD
+1242 GSF
-1249 ESGRTA
+1249 
-1255 ATFQA
+1255 Q
-1260 SVIDLLNG
+1260 VIDGNG
-1268 LVRLRNANNTG
+1268 NKVS
-1279 ELLIKAPD
+1279 ELD
-1287 GTYGYLSYNSD
+1287 RGGVFSYVN
-1298 GMFLKSPTGTIRLE
+1298 GRIAWTIREEGETVMFDSNASPLKLE
-1312 PKPGCNVYT
+1312 SADLFVPRYPKYSSNNHLACPVSGQFKGATNV
-1321 RSKAIQPSQAGI
+1321 
-1333 CNKATDA
+1333 
-1340 NGIISVDNLSPPDGN
+1340 NGVAVITHNLGY
-1355 ANNGI
+1355 I
-1360 LSVTVT
+1360 
-1366 PINIGQDPTL
+1366 PTL
-1376 LAFTPVIW
+1376 SITPGPWDGIGEPQGKLFRPVIW
-1384 AKGVNGF
+1384 DCTTTTAQIRF
-1391 QVRLKTNNNT
+1391 VRTDTNQ
-1401 WVSGAQPYAF
+1401 WIDRQPVAFHWYAI
-1411 CWHAVWA
+1411 